1 MVWHSICKKAIWR
14 FTPNNS
20 YIRQH
25 TKYTLYIIYMATKF
39 SPDMSMILAFSKEE
53 ADRLCNNSVSPTHI
67 LLAMIRHKENSAV
80 KILERLQTN
89 LDELKRA
96 LEESTK
102 GNMTHIMQNL
112 NDIDFD
118 VNASRVIRLGVLEA
132 RLLKT
137 DTVDAIH
144 VLMAILKANDC
155 TAATIMGK
163 MGIFYE
169 TLSQYVH
176 TGRQKSATD
185 SDDHTPSEDD
195 NIPSPQHMK
204 VELVISD
211 NSELE
216 DNPTLRTEKKS
227 KSKTPLLD
235 NFGTDLTKAAQEKLL
250 DPVVG
255 REEEIERVA
264 QILCRRKKNNPI
276 LIGQP
281 GCGKSAIVEG
291 LAQRIVD
298 HKISRSLW
306 DKRIVMLD
314 MACVVA
320 GTKYR
325 GQFEERIR
333 SISTELKNNPDVII
347 FIDEIHTIVGAG
359 NAEGSMDAAN
369 ILKPALARGE
379 FQCIGATTT
388 DEFKKSIEKDGALE
402 RRFQQVQVQ
411 PSSPEETLQ
420 ILKNLRNRYEDFH
433 NVSYSDAALEACVK
447 LTDRFMNAR
456 CFPDKA
462 IDAMDEAGSRLHIQD
477 QPMPEIIT
485 SLEEQINDMQEKKMK
500 AAEMRNFELAVD
512 YKEQV
517 ARLQAELKEHKKQ
530 WEDNDH
536 RPRLEVN
543 ENIVADVVS
552 KMTGIPLQRVSQ
564 EENERLRMLKD
575 TLQKKVIGQDEAI
588 ATIARAI
595 QRSRIGLKD
604 PKKPIGT
611 FMFVGPTGVGK
622 TYLTKCLATE
632 MFGDADA
639 IIRLD
644 MSEYMEKHTVS
655 RMVGAPPGYVGYE
668 EGGQLT
674 ERVKRKPYSIVLLD
688 EIEKAHPDVFNI
700 LLQVMD
706 EGRLTD
712 GNGITID
719 FRNTIIIMTSNCGTR
734 QISEYGNGIGFHS
747 AEDIKH
753 NDATYNALVM
763 KALKKQFS
771 PEFLNRLDEIVYFNQ
786 LNENDL
792 QRIVD
797 IELAPLVS
805 RLHEMGHILN
815 VTVAARQLLAK
826 RGYDVKYGARP
837 LKRAIQNLLE
847 NPLCEILLQS
857 NIAANAHLTAD
868 IESSIDENESEGK
881 KKDDERLSI
890 TAN

>member
-1 MVWHSICKKAIWR
+1 
-14 FTPNNS
+14 
-20 YIRQH
+20 
-25 TKYTLYIIYMATKF
+25 MATKF
-39 SPDMSMILAFSKEE
+39 SPDMSMVLAFSKEE
-53 ADRLCNNSVSPTHI
+53 AERLNNGSVTPSHI
-67 LLAMIRHKENSAV
+67 LLAMLRHKENSAV
-80 KILERLQTN
+80 SVLQKLN
-89 LDELKRA
+89 IDLQVLKRR
-96 LEESTK
+96 LEESTQD
-102 GNMTHIMQNL
+102 NRLLIAPSI
-112 NDIDFD
+112 NDMDFD
-118 VNASRVIRLGVLEA
+118 LNASRVIRLGALEA
-132 RLLKT
+132 RLMHSESI
-137 DTVDAIH
+137 DTIH
-144 VLMAILKANDC
+144 LLLAILKANDC
-155 TAATIMGK
+155 QASNIMSEMNVTYASLAQIAHNNK
-163 MGIFYE
+163 E
-169 TLSQYVH
+169 
-176 TGRQKSATD
+176 QK
-185 SDDHTPSEDD
+185 
-195 NIPSPQHMK
+195 NR
-204 VELVISD
+204 
-211 NSELE
+211 E
-216 DNPTLRTEKKS
+216 DNENKNTDEEAVVEYVTPEEDSPAASSTPRNTS
-227 KSKTPLLD
+227 SDTQTPLLD
-235 NFGTDLTKAAQEKLL
+235 NFGTDLTKAAQENLL

-255 REEEIERVA
+255 RENEIERVA

-276 LIGQP
+276 LIGEP

-291 LAQRIVD
+291 LAQLIVK
-298 HKISRSLW
+298 HRISRSLW

-333 SISTELKNNPDVII
+333 SISNELKNNPNVIV

-388 DEFKKSIEKDGALE
+388 DEFKKTIEKDGALE
-402 RRFQQVQVQ
+402 RRFQKVQVN

-420 ILKNLRNRYEDFH
+420 ILKNLKGRYEDFH
-433 NVSYSDAALEACVK
+433 HVTYTEEALEACVK
-447 LTDRFMNAR
+447 LTGRFMNER

-477 QPMPEIIT
+477 RPLPEKIT
-485 SLEEQINDMQEKKMK
+485 SLEARIKELQAKKMQ
-500 AAEMRNFELAVD
+500 AAQNQNFELAAD
-512 YKEQV
+512 YRDEAKH
-517 ARLQAELKEHKKQ
+517 LQAELDEAQQK
-530 WEDNDH
+530 WERSDAN
-536 RPRLEVN
+536 PRLEVD
-543 ENIVADVVS
+543 ENIVAEVVS
-552 KMTGIPLQRVSQ
+552 KMTGIPVQRVGQ
-564 EENERLRMLKD
+564 EENERLRKLKEI
-575 TLQKKVIGQDEAI
+575 LQKKVIGQDDAV

-604 PKKPIGT
+604 PKRPIGT

-622 TYLTKCLATE
+622 TYLTKCLAEE

-674 ERVKRKPYSIVLLD
+674 ERVRRKPYSIVLLD

-712 GNGITID
+712 GNGNTID

-734 QISEYGNGIGFHS
+734 QINEFGKGIGFHS
-747 AEDIKH
+747 ASDNMQNEANYH
-753 NDATYNALVM
+753 SMVM
-763 KALKKQFS
+763 KALSKQFA
-771 PEFLNRLDEIVYFNQ
+771 PEFLNRLDEVVFFSQ
-786 LNENDL
+786 LNADAL

-805 RLHEMGHILN
+805 RVHDMGHILN
-815 VTVAARQLLAK
+815 VTLAARQLLAK

-837 LKRAIQNLLE
+837 LRRAIQNLLE
-847 NPLCEILLQS
+847 NPLCEILLQE
-857 NIAANAHLTAD
+857 NIASDAQLTAD
-868 IESSIDENESEGK
+868 IEKE
-881 KKDDERLSI
+881 KKDGQTGSKQEDTRLAI

>member
-1 MVWHSICKKAIWR
+1 
-14 FTPNNS
+14 
-20 YIRQH
+20 
-25 TKYTLYIIYMATKF
+25 MATKF
-39 SPDMSMILAFSKEE
+39 SPDMSMVLAFSKEE
-53 ADRLCNNSVSPTHI
+53 AERLNNGSVTPSHI
-67 LLAMIRHKENSAV
+67 LLAMLRHKENSAV
-80 KILERLQTN
+80 SVLQKLN
-89 LDELKRA
+89 IDLQVLKRR
-96 LEESTK
+96 LEESTQD
-102 GNMTHIMQNL
+102 NRLLIAPSI
-112 NDIDFD
+112 NDMDFD
-118 VNASRVIRLGVLEA
+118 LNASRVIRLGALEA
-132 RLLKT
+132 RLMHSESI
-137 DTVDAIH
+137 DTIH
-144 VLMAILKANDC
+144 LLLAILKANDC
-155 TAATIMGK
+155 QASNIMSE
-163 MGIFYE
+163 MNVTYASLAQIA
-169 TLSQYVH
+169 H
-176 TGRQKSATD
+176 TNKEQK
-185 SDDHTPSEDD
+185 
-195 NIPSPQHMK
+195 NR
-204 VELVISD
+204 
-211 NSELE
+211 E
-216 DNPTLRTEKKS
+216 DNENKNTDEEAVVEYVTPEEDSPAASSTPRNTS
-227 KSKTPLLD
+227 SDTQTPLLD
-235 NFGTDLTKAAQEKLL
+235 NFGTDLTKAAQENLL

-255 REEEIERVA
+255 RENEIERVA

-276 LIGQP
+276 LIGEP

-291 LAQRIVD
+291 LAQLIVK
-298 HKISRSLW
+298 HRISRSLW

-333 SISTELKNNPDVII
+333 SISNELKNNPNVIV

-388 DEFKKSIEKDGALE
+388 DEFKKTIEKDGALE
-402 RRFQQVQVQ
+402 RRFQKVQVN

-420 ILKNLRNRYEDFH
+420 ILKNLKGRYEDFH
-433 NVSYSDAALEACVK
+433 HVTYTEEALEACVK
-447 LTDRFMNAR
+447 LTGRFMNER

-477 QPMPEIIT
+477 RPLPEKIT
-485 SLEEQINDMQEKKMK
+485 SLEARIKELQAKKMQ
-500 AAEMRNFELAVD
+500 AAQNQNFELAAD
-512 YKEQV
+512 YRDEAKH
-517 ARLQAELKEHKKQ
+517 LQAELDEAQQK
-530 WEDNDH
+530 WEKSDAN
-536 RPRLEVN
+536 PRLEVD
-543 ENIVADVVS
+543 ENIVAEVVS
-552 KMTGIPLQRVSQ
+552 KMTGIPVQRVGQ
-564 EENERLRMLKD
+564 EENERLRKLKEIH
-575 TLQKKVIGQDEAI
+575 QKKVIGQDDAV

-604 PKKPIGT
+604 PKRPIGT

-622 TYLTKCLATE
+622 TYLTKCLAEE

-674 ERVKRKPYSIVLLD
+674 ERVRRKPYSIVLLD

-712 GNGITID
+712 GNGNTID

-734 QISEYGNGIGFHS
+734 QINEFGKGIGFHS
-747 AEDIKH
+747 AADNMQNEANYH
-753 NDATYNALVM
+753 SMVM
-763 KALKKQFS
+763 KALSKQFA
-771 PEFLNRLDEIVYFNQ
+771 PEFLNRLDEVVFFSQ
-786 LNENDL
+786 LNADAL

-805 RLHEMGHILN
+805 RVHDMGHILN
-815 VTVAARQLLAK
+815 VTLAARQFLAK

-837 LKRAIQNLLE
+837 LRRAIQNLLE
-847 NPLCEILLQS
+847 NPLCEILLQE
-857 NIAANAHLTAD
+857 NIASDAQLTAD
-868 IESSIDENESEGK
+868 IEEE
-881 KKDDERLSI
+881 KKDGQTGSKQEDTKLAI

>member
-1 MVWHSICKKAIWR
+1 
-14 FTPNNS
+14 
-20 YIRQH
+20 
-25 TKYTLYIIYMATKF
+25 MATKF
-39 SPDMSMILAFSKEE
+39 SPDMSMVLAFSKEE
-53 ADRLCNNSVSPTHI
+53 AERLNNGSVTPSHI
-67 LLAMIRHKENSAV
+67 LLAMLRHKENSAV
-80 KILERLQTN
+80 SVLQKLN
-89 LDELKRA
+89 IDLQVLKRR
-96 LEESTK
+96 LEESTQD
-102 GNMTHIMQNL
+102 NRLLIAPSI
-112 NDIDFD
+112 NDMDFD
-118 VNASRVIRLGVLEA
+118 LNASRVIRLGALEA
-132 RLLKT
+132 RLMHSESI
-137 DTVDAIH
+137 DTIH
-144 VLMAILKANDC
+144 LLLAILKANDC
-155 TAATIMGK
+155 QASNIMSEMNVTYASLAQIAHNDK
-163 MGIFYE
+163 E
-169 TLSQYVH
+169 
-176 TGRQKSATD
+176 QK
-185 SDDHTPSEDD
+185 
-195 NIPSPQHMK
+195 NR
-204 VELVISD
+204 
-211 NSELE
+211 E
-216 DNPTLRTEKKS
+216 DNENKNTDEEAVVEYVTPEEDSPAASSTPRNTS
-227 KSKTPLLD
+227 SDTQTPLLD
-235 NFGTDLTKAAQEKLL
+235 NFGTDLTKAAQENLL

-255 REEEIERVA
+255 RENEIERVA

-276 LIGQP
+276 LIGEP

-291 LAQRIVD
+291 LAQLIVK
-298 HKISRSLW
+298 HRISRSLW

-333 SISTELKNNPDVII
+333 SISNELKNNPNVIV

-388 DEFKKSIEKDGALE
+388 DEFKKTIEKDGALE
-402 RRFQQVQVQ
+402 RRFQKVQVN

-420 ILKNLRNRYEDFH
+420 ILKNLKGRYEDFH
-433 NVSYSDAALEACVK
+433 HVTYTEEALEACVK
-447 LTDRFMNAR
+447 LTGRFMNER

-477 QPMPEIIT
+477 RPLPEKIT
-485 SLEEQINDMQEKKMK
+485 SLEARIKELQAKKMQ
-500 AAEMRNFELAVD
+500 AAQNQNFELAAD
-512 YKEQV
+512 YRDEAKH
-517 ARLQAELKEHKKQ
+517 LQAELDEAQQK
-530 WEDNDH
+530 WEKSDAN
-536 RPRLEVN
+536 PRLEVD
-543 ENIVADVVS
+543 EDIVAEVVS
-552 KMTGIPLQRVSQ
+552 KMTGIPVQRVGQ
-564 EENERLRMLKD
+564 EENERLRKLKEI
-575 TLQKKVIGQDEAI
+575 LLKKVIGQDDAV

-604 PKKPIGT
+604 PKRPIGT

-622 TYLTKCLATE
+622 TYLTKCLAE
-632 MFGDADA
+632 ERFGDADA

-674 ERVKRKPYSIVLLD
+674 ERVRRKPYSIVLLD

-712 GNGITID
+712 GNGNTID

-734 QISEYGNGIGFHS
+734 QINEFGKGIGFHS
-747 AEDIKH
+747 ASDNMQNEANYH
-753 NDATYNALVM
+753 SMVM
-763 KALKKQFS
+763 KALSKQFA
-771 PEFLNRLDEIVYFNQ
+771 PEFLNRLDEVVFFSQ
-786 LNENDL
+786 LNADAL

-805 RLHEMGHILN
+805 RVHDMGHILN
-815 VTVAARQLLAK
+815 VTLAARQLLAK

-837 LKRAIQNLLE
+837 LRRAIQNLLE
-847 NPLCEILLQS
+847 NPLCEILLQE
-857 NIAANAHLTAD
+857 NIASDAQLTAD
-868 IESSIDENESEGK
+868 IEKE
-881 KKDDERLSI
+881 KKDGQTGSKQEDTRLAI

>member
-1 MVWHSICKKAIWR
+1 
-14 FTPNNS
+14 
-20 YIRQH
+20 
-25 TKYTLYIIYMATKF
+25 MATKF
-39 SPDMSMILAFSKEE
+39 SPDMSMVLAFSKEE
-53 ADRLCNNSVSPTHI
+53 AERLNNGSVTPSHI
-67 LLAMIRHKENSAV
+67 LLAMLRHKENSAV
-80 KILERLQTN
+80 SVLQKLN
-89 LDELKRA
+89 IDLQVLKRR
-96 LEESTK
+96 LEESTQD
-102 GNMTHIMQNL
+102 NRLLIAPSI
-112 NDIDFD
+112 NDMDFD
-118 VNASRVIRLGVLEA
+118 LNASRVIRLGALEA
-132 RLLKT
+132 RLMHSESI
-137 DTVDAIH
+137 DTIH
-144 VLMAILKANDC
+144 LLLAILKANDC
-155 TAATIMGK
+155 QASNIMSEMNVTYASLAQIAHNDK
-163 MGIFYE
+163 E
-169 TLSQYVH
+169 
-176 TGRQKSATD
+176 QK
-185 SDDHTPSEDD
+185 
-195 NIPSPQHMK
+195 NR
-204 VELVISD
+204 
-211 NSELE
+211 E
-216 DNPTLRTEKKS
+216 DNENKNTDEEAVVEYVTPEEDSPAASSTPRNTS
-227 KSKTPLLD
+227 SDTQTPLLD
-235 NFGTDLTKAAQEKLL
+235 NFGTDLTKAAQENLL

-255 REEEIERVA
+255 RENEIERVA

-276 LIGQP
+276 LIGEP

-291 LAQRIVD
+291 LAQLIVK
-298 HKISRSLW
+298 HRISRSLW

-333 SISTELKNNPDVII
+333 SISNELKNNPNVIV

-388 DEFKKSIEKDGALE
+388 DEFKKTIEKDGALE
-402 RRFQQVQVQ
+402 RRFQKVQVN

-420 ILKNLRNRYEDFH
+420 ILKNLKGRYEDFH
-433 NVSYSDAALEACVK
+433 HVTYTEEALEACVK
-447 LTDRFMNAR
+447 LTGRFMNER

-477 QPMPEIIT
+477 RPLPEKIT
-485 SLEEQINDMQEKKMK
+485 SLEARIKELQAKKMQ
-500 AAEMRNFELAVD
+500 AAQNQNFELAAD
-512 YKEQV
+512 YRDEAKH
-517 ARLQAELKEHKKQ
+517 LQAELDEAQQK
-530 WEDNDH
+530 WEKSDAN
-536 RPRLEVN
+536 PRLEVD
-543 ENIVADVVS
+543 ENIVAEVVS
-552 KMTGIPLQRVSQ
+552 KMTGIPVQRVGQ
-564 EENERLRMLKD
+564 EENERLRKLKEI
-575 TLQKKVIGQDEAI
+575 LQKKVIGQDDAV

-604 PKKPIGT
+604 PKRPIGT

-622 TYLTKCLATE
+622 TYLTKCLAEE

-674 ERVKRKPYSIVLLD
+674 ERVRRKPYSIVLLD

-712 GNGITID
+712 GNGNTID

-734 QISEYGNGIGFHS
+734 QINEFGKGIGFHS
-747 AEDIKH
+747 ASDNMQNEANYH
-753 NDATYNALVM
+753 SMVM
-763 KALKKQFS
+763 KALSKQFA
-771 PEFLNRLDEIVYFNQ
+771 PEFLNRLDEVVFFSQ
-786 LNENDL
+786 LNADAL

-805 RLHEMGHILN
+805 RVHDMGHILN
-815 VTVAARQLLAK
+815 VTLAARQLLAK

-837 LKRAIQNLLE
+837 LRRAIQNLLE
-847 NPLCEILLQS
+847 NPLCEILLQE
-857 NIAANAHLTAD
+857 NIASDAQLTAD
-868 IESSIDENESEGK
+868 IEEE
-881 KKDDERLSI
+881 KKDGQTGSKQEDTKLAI

>member
-1 MVWHSICKKAIWR
+1 
-14 FTPNNS
+14 
-20 YIRQH
+20 
-25 TKYTLYIIYMATKF
+25 MATKF
-39 SPDMSMILAFSKEE
+39 SPDMSMVLAFSKEE
-53 ADRLCNNSVSPTHI
+53 AERLNNGSVTPSHI
-67 LLAMIRHKENSAV
+67 LLAMLRHKENSAV
-80 KILERLQTN
+80 SVLQKLN
-89 LDELKRA
+89 IDLQVLKRR
-96 LEESTK
+96 LEESTQD
-102 GNMTHIMQNL
+102 NRLLIAPSI
-112 NDIDFD
+112 NDMDFD
-118 VNASRVIRLGVLEA
+118 LNASRVIRLGALEA
-132 RLLKT
+132 RLMHSESI
-137 DTVDAIH
+137 DTIH
-144 VLMAILKANDC
+144 LLLAILKANDC
-155 TAATIMGK
+155 QASNIMSE
-163 MGIFYE
+163 MNVTYASLAQIA
-169 TLSQYVH
+169 H
-176 TGRQKSATD
+176 TNKEQK
-185 SDDHTPSEDD
+185 
-195 NIPSPQHMK
+195 NR
-204 VELVISD
+204 
-211 NSELE
+211 E
-216 DNPTLRTEKKS
+216 DNENKNTDEEAVVEYVTPEEDSPAASSTPRNTS
-227 KSKTPLLD
+227 SDTQTPLLD
-235 NFGTDLTKAAQEKLL
+235 NFGTDLTKAAQENLL

-255 REEEIERVA
+255 RENEIERVA

-276 LIGQP
+276 LIGEP

-291 LAQRIVD
+291 LAQLIVK
-298 HKISRSLW
+298 HRISRSLW

-333 SISTELKNNPDVII
+333 SISNELKNNPNVIV

-388 DEFKKSIEKDGALE
+388 DEFKKTIEKDGALE
-402 RRFQQVQVQ
+402 RRFQKVQVN

-420 ILKNLRNRYEDFH
+420 ILKNLKGRYEDFH
-433 NVSYSDAALEACVK
+433 HVTYTEEALEACVK
-447 LTDRFMNAR
+447 LTGRFMNER

-477 QPMPEIIT
+477 RPLPEKIT
-485 SLEEQINDMQEKKMK
+485 SLEARIKELQAKKMQ
-500 AAEMRNFELAVD
+500 AAQNQNFELAAD
-512 YKEQV
+512 YRDEAKH
-517 ARLQAELKEHKKQ
+517 LQAELDEAQQK
-530 WEDNDH
+530 WEKSDAN
-536 RPRLEVN
+536 PRLEVD
-543 ENIVADVVS
+543 ENIVAEVVS
-552 KMTGIPLQRVSQ
+552 KMTGIPVQRVGQ
-564 EENERLRMLKD
+564 EENERLRKLKEI
-575 TLQKKVIGQDEAI
+575 LQKKVIGQDDAV

-604 PKKPIGT
+604 PKRPIGT

-622 TYLTKCLATE
+622 TYLTKCLAEE

-674 ERVKRKPYSIVLLD
+674 ERVRRKPYSIVLLD

-712 GNGITID
+712 GNGNTID

-734 QISEYGNGIGFHS
+734 QINEFGKGIGFHS
-747 AEDIKH
+747 AADNMQNEANYH
-753 NDATYNALVM
+753 SMVM
-763 KALKKQFS
+763 KALSKQFA
-771 PEFLNRLDEIVYFNQ
+771 PEFLNRLDEVVFFSQ
-786 LNENDL
+786 LNADAL

-805 RLHEMGHILN
+805 RVHDMGHILN
-815 VTVAARQLLAK
+815 VTLAARQLLAK

-837 LKRAIQNLLE
+837 LRRAIQNLLE
-847 NPLCEILLQS
+847 NPLCEILLQE
-857 NIAANAHLTAD
+857 NIASDAQLTAD
-868 IESSIDENESEGK
+868 IEEE
-881 KKDDERLSI
+881 KKDGQTGSKQEDTKLAI

>member
-1 MVWHSICKKAIWR
+1 
-14 FTPNNS
+14 
-20 YIRQH
+20 
-25 TKYTLYIIYMATKF
+25 MATKF
-39 SPDMSMILAFSKEE
+39 SPDMSMVLAFSKEE
-53 ADRLCNNSVSPTHI
+53 AERLNNGSVTPSHI
-67 LLAMIRHKENSAV
+67 LLAMLRHKENSAV
-80 KILERLQTN
+80 SVLQK
-89 LDELKRA
+89 LDIDLQVLKRR
-96 LEESTK
+96 LEESTQDSRLL
-102 GNMTHIMQNL
+102 IAPSI
-112 NDIDFD
+112 NDMDFD
-118 VNASRVIRLGVLEA
+118 LNASRVIRLGALEA
-132 RLLKT
+132 RLMHSESI
-137 DTVDAIH
+137 DTIH
-144 VLMAILKANDC
+144 LLLAILKANDC
-155 TAATIMGK
+155 QASNIMSEMNVTYASLAQIAHNNK
-163 MGIFYE
+163 E
-169 TLSQYVH
+169 
-176 TGRQKSATD
+176 QK
-185 SDDHTPSEDD
+185 
-195 NIPSPQHMK
+195 NR
-204 VELVISD
+204 
-211 NSELE
+211 E
-216 DNPTLRTEKKS
+216 DNENKNTDEEAVVEYVTPEEDSPAASSTPRNTS
-227 KSKTPLLD
+227 SDTQTPLLD
-235 NFGTDLTKAAQEKLL
+235 NFGTDLTKAAQENLL

-255 REEEIERVA
+255 RENEIERVA

-276 LIGQP
+276 LIGEP

-291 LAQRIVD
+291 LAQLIVK
-298 HKISRSLW
+298 HRISRSLW

-333 SISTELKNNPDVII
+333 SISNELKNNPNVIV

-388 DEFKKSIEKDGALE
+388 DEFKKTIEKDGALE
-402 RRFQQVQVQ
+402 RRFQKVQVN

-420 ILKNLRNRYEDFH
+420 ILKNLKGRYEDFH
-433 NVSYSDAALEACVK
+433 HVTYTEEALEACVK
-447 LTDRFMNAR
+447 LTGRFMNER

-477 QPMPEIIT
+477 RPLPEKIT
-485 SLEEQINDMQEKKMK
+485 SLEARIKELQAKKMQ
-500 AAEMRNFELAVD
+500 AAQNQNFELAAD
-512 YKEQV
+512 YRDEAKH
-517 ARLQAELKEHKKQ
+517 LQAELDEAQQK
-530 WEDNDH
+530 WEESDAN
-536 RPRLEVN
+536 PRLEVD
-543 ENIVADVVS
+543 ENIVAEVVS
-552 KMTGIPLQRVSQ
+552 KMTGIPVQRVGQ
-564 EENERLRMLKD
+564 EENERLRKLKEI
-575 TLQKKVIGQDEAI
+575 LQKKVIGQDDAV

-604 PKKPIGT
+604 PKRPIGT

-622 TYLTKCLATE
+622 TYLTKCLAEE

-674 ERVKRKPYSIVLLD
+674 ERVRRKPYSIVLLD

-712 GNGITID
+712 GNGNTID

-734 QISEYGNGIGFHS
+734 QINEFGKGIGFHS
-747 AEDIKH
+747 AADNMQNEANYH
-753 NDATYNALVM
+753 SMVM
-763 KALKKQFS
+763 KALSKQFA
-771 PEFLNRLDEIVYFNQ
+771 PEFLNRLDEVVFFSQ
-786 LNENDL
+786 LNADAL

-805 RLHEMGHILN
+805 RVHDMGHILN
-815 VTVAARQLLAK
+815 VTLAARQLLAK

-837 LKRAIQNLLE
+837 LRRAIQNLLE
-847 NPLCEILLQS
+847 NPLCEILLQE
-857 NIAANAHLTAD
+857 NIASDAQLTAD
-868 IESSIDENESEGK
+868 IEEE
-881 KKDDERLSI
+881 KKDGQTGSKQEDTKLAI

>member
-1 MVWHSICKKAIWR
+1 
-14 FTPNNS
+14 
-20 YIRQH
+20 
-25 TKYTLYIIYMATKF
+25 MATKF
-39 SPDMSMILAFSKEE
+39 SPDMSMVLAFSKEE
-53 ADRLCNNSVSPTHI
+53 AERLNNGSVTPSHI
-67 LLAMIRHKENSAV
+67 LLAMLRHKENSAV
-80 KILERLQTN
+80 SVLQKLN
-89 LDELKRA
+89 IDLQVLKRR
-96 LEESTK
+96 LEESTQDSRLL
-102 GNMTHIMQNL
+102 IAPSI
-112 NDIDFD
+112 NDMDFD
-118 VNASRVIRLGVLEA
+118 LNASRVIRLGALEA
-132 RLLKT
+132 RLMHSESI
-137 DTVDAIH
+137 DTIH
-144 VLMAILKANDC
+144 LLLAILKANDC
-155 TAATIMGK
+155 QASNIMSEMNVTYASLAQIAHNNK
-163 MGIFYE
+163 E
-169 TLSQYVH
+169 
-176 TGRQKSATD
+176 QK
-185 SDDHTPSEDD
+185 
-195 NIPSPQHMK
+195 NR
-204 VELVISD
+204 
-211 NSELE
+211 E
-216 DNPTLRTEKKS
+216 DNENKNTDEEAVVEYVTPEEDSPAASSTPRNTS
-227 KSKTPLLD
+227 SDTQTPLLD
-235 NFGTDLTKAAQEKLL
+235 NFGTDLTKAAQENLL

-255 REEEIERVA
+255 RENEIERVA

-276 LIGQP
+276 LIGEP

-291 LAQRIVD
+291 LAQLIVK
-298 HKISRSLW
+298 HRISRSLW

-333 SISTELKNNPDVII
+333 SISNELKNNPNVIV

-388 DEFKKSIEKDGALE
+388 DEFKKTIEKDGALE
-402 RRFQQVQVQ
+402 RRFQKVQVN

-420 ILKNLRNRYEDFH
+420 ILKNLKGRYEDFH
-433 NVSYSDAALEACVK
+433 HVTYTEEALEACVK
-447 LTDRFMNAR
+447 LTGRFMNER

-477 QPMPEIIT
+477 RPLPEKIT
-485 SLEEQINDMQEKKMK
+485 SLEARIKELQAKKMQ
-500 AAEMRNFELAVD
+500 AAQNQNFELAAD
-512 YKEQV
+512 YRDEAKH
-517 ARLQAELKEHKKQ
+517 LQAELDEAQQK
-530 WEDNDH
+530 WEKSDAN
-536 RPRLEVN
+536 PRLEVD
-543 ENIVADVVS
+543 ENIVAEVVS
-552 KMTGIPLQRVSQ
+552 KMTGIPVQRVGQ
-564 EENERLRMLKD
+564 EENERLRKLKEI
-575 TLQKKVIGQDEAI
+575 LQKKVIGQDDAV

-604 PKKPIGT
+604 PKRPIGT

-622 TYLTKCLATE
+622 TYLTKCLAEE

-674 ERVKRKPYSIVLLD
+674 ERVRRKPYSIVLLD

-712 GNGITID
+712 GNGNTID

-734 QISEYGNGIGFHS
+734 QINEFGKGIGFHS
-747 AEDIKH
+747 AADNMQNEANYH
-753 NDATYNALVM
+753 SMVM
-763 KALKKQFS
+763 KALSKQFA
-771 PEFLNRLDEIVYFNQ
+771 PEFLNRLDEVVFFSQ
-786 LNENDL
+786 LNADAL

-797 IELAPLVS
+797 IELAPLVN
-805 RLHEMGHILN
+805 RVHDMGHILN
-815 VTVAARQLLAK
+815 VTLAARQLLAK

-837 LKRAIQNLLE
+837 LRRAIQNLLE
-847 NPLCEILLQS
+847 NPLCEILLQE
-857 NIAANAHLTAD
+857 NIASDAQLTAD
-868 IESSIDENESEGK
+868 IEEE
-881 KKDDERLSI
+881 KKDGQTGSKQEDTKLAI

>member
-1 MVWHSICKKAIWR
+1 
-14 FTPNNS
+14 
-20 YIRQH
+20 
-25 TKYTLYIIYMATKF
+25 MATKF
-39 SPDMSMILAFSKEE
+39 SPDMSMVLAFSKEE
-53 ADRLCNNSVSPTHI
+53 AERLNNGSVTPSHI
-67 LLAMIRHKENSAV
+67 LLAMLRHKENSAV
-80 KILERLQTN
+80 SVLQKLN
-89 LDELKRA
+89 IDLQVLKRR
-96 LEESTK
+96 LEESTQD
-102 GNMTHIMQNL
+102 NRLLIAPSI
-112 NDIDFD
+112 NDMDFD
-118 VNASRVIRLGVLEA
+118 LNASRVIRLGALEA
-132 RLLKT
+132 RLMHSESI
-137 DTVDAIH
+137 DTIH
-144 VLMAILKANDC
+144 LLLAILKANDC
-155 TAATIMGK
+155 QASNIMSEMNVTYASLAQIAHNNK
-163 MGIFYE
+163 E
-169 TLSQYVH
+169 
-176 TGRQKSATD
+176 QK
-185 SDDHTPSEDD
+185 
-195 NIPSPQHMK
+195 NR
-204 VELVISD
+204 
-211 NSELE
+211 E
-216 DNPTLRTEKKS
+216 DNENKNTDEEAVVEYVTPEEDSPAASSTPRNTS
-227 KSKTPLLD
+227 SDTQTPLLD
-235 NFGTDLTKAAQEKLL
+235 NFGTDLTKAAQENLL

-255 REEEIERVA
+255 RENEIERVA

-276 LIGQP
+276 LIGEP

-291 LAQRIVD
+291 LAQLIVK
-298 HKISRSLW
+298 HRISRSLW

-333 SISTELKNNPDVII
+333 SISNELKNNPNVIV

-388 DEFKKSIEKDGALE
+388 DEFKKTIEKDGALE
-402 RRFQQVQVQ
+402 RRFQKVQVN

-420 ILKNLRNRYEDFH
+420 ILKNLKGRYEDFH
-433 NVSYSDAALEACVK
+433 HVTYTEEALEACVK
-447 LTDRFMNAR
+447 LTGRFMNER

-477 QPMPEIIT
+477 RPLPEKIT
-485 SLEEQINDMQEKKMK
+485 SLEARIKELQAKKMQ
-500 AAEMRNFELAVD
+500 AAQNQNFELAAD
-512 YKEQV
+512 YRDEAKH
-517 ARLQAELKEHKKQ
+517 LQAELDEAQQK
-530 WEDNDH
+530 WEKSDAN
-536 RPRLEVN
+536 PRLEVD
-543 ENIVADVVS
+543 ENIVAEVVS
-552 KMTGIPLQRVSQ
+552 KMTGIPVQRVGQ
-564 EENERLRMLKD
+564 EENERLRKLKEI
-575 TLQKKVIGQDEAI
+575 LLKKVIGQDDAV

-604 PKKPIGT
+604 PKRPIGT

-622 TYLTKCLATE
+622 TYLTKCLAEE

-674 ERVKRKPYSIVLLD
+674 ERVRRKPYSIVLLD

-712 GNGITID
+712 GNGNTID

-734 QISEYGNGIGFHS
+734 QINEFGKGIGFHS
-747 AEDIKH
+747 AADNMQNEANYH
-753 NDATYNALVM
+753 SMVM
-763 KALKKQFS
+763 KALSKQFA
-771 PEFLNRLDEIVYFNQ
+771 PEFLNRLDEVIFFSQ
-786 LNENDL
+786 LNADAL

-805 RLHEMGHILN
+805 RVHDMGHILN
-815 VTVAARQLLAK
+815 VTLAARQLLAK

-837 LKRAIQNLLE
+837 LRRAIQNLLE
-847 NPLCEILLQS
+847 NPLCEILLQE
-857 NIAANAHLTAD
+857 NIASDAQLTAD
-868 IESSIDENESEGK
+868 IEEE
-881 KKDDERLSI
+881 KKDGQTGSKQEDTKLAI

>member
-1 MVWHSICKKAIWR
+1 
-14 FTPNNS
+14 
-20 YIRQH
+20 
-25 TKYTLYIIYMATKF
+25 MATKF
-39 SPDMSMILAFSKEE
+39 SPDMSMVLAFSKEE
-53 ADRLCNNSVSPTHI
+53 AERLNNGSVTPSHI
-67 LLAMIRHKENSAV
+67 LLAMLRHKENSAV
-80 KILERLQTN
+80 SVLQKLN
-89 LDELKRA
+89 IDLQVLKRR
-96 LEESTK
+96 LEESTQD
-102 GNMTHIMQNL
+102 NRLLIAPSI
-112 NDIDFD
+112 NDMDFD
-118 VNASRVIRLGVLEA
+118 LNASRVIRLGALEA
-132 RLLKT
+132 RLMHSESI
-137 DTVDAIH
+137 DTIH
-144 VLMAILKANDC
+144 LLLAILKANDC
-155 TAATIMGK
+155 QASNIMSEMNVTYASLAQIAHNNK
-163 MGIFYE
+163 E
-169 TLSQYVH
+169 
-176 TGRQKSATD
+176 QK
-185 SDDHTPSEDD
+185 
-195 NIPSPQHMK
+195 NR
-204 VELVISD
+204 
-211 NSELE
+211 E
-216 DNPTLRTEKKS
+216 DNENKNTDEEAVVEYVTPEEDSPAASSTPRNTS
-227 KSKTPLLD
+227 SDTQTPLLD
-235 NFGTDLTKAAQEKLL
+235 NFGTDLTKAAQENLL

-255 REEEIERVA
+255 RENEIERVA

-276 LIGQP
+276 LIGEP

-291 LAQRIVD
+291 LAQLIVK
-298 HKISRSLW
+298 HRISRSLW

-333 SISTELKNNPDVII
+333 SISNELKNNPNVIV

-388 DEFKKSIEKDGALE
+388 DEFKKTIEKDGALE
-402 RRFQQVQVQ
+402 RRFQKVQVN

-420 ILKNLRNRYEDFH
+420 ILKNLKGRYEDFH
-433 NVSYSDAALEACVK
+433 HVTYTEEALQACVK
-447 LTDRFMNAR
+447 LTGRFMNER

-477 QPMPEIIT
+477 RPLPEKIT
-485 SLEEQINDMQEKKMK
+485 SLEARIKELQAKKMQ
-500 AAEMRNFELAVD
+500 AAQNQNFELAAD
-512 YKEQV
+512 YRDEAKH
-517 ARLQAELKEHKKQ
+517 LQAELDEAQQK
-530 WEDNDH
+530 WEKSDAN
-536 RPRLEVN
+536 PRLEVD
-543 ENIVADVVS
+543 ENIVAEVVS
-552 KMTGIPLQRVSQ
+552 KMTGIPVQRVGQ
-564 EENERLRMLKD
+564 EENERLRKLKEI
-575 TLQKKVIGQDEAI
+575 LQKKVIGQDDAV

-604 PKKPIGT
+604 PKRPIGT

-622 TYLTKCLATE
+622 TYLTKCLAEE

-674 ERVKRKPYSIVLLD
+674 ERVRRKPYSIVLLD

-712 GNGITID
+712 GNGNTID

-734 QISEYGNGIGFHS
+734 QINEFGKGIGFHS
-747 AEDIKH
+747 AADNMQNEANYH
-753 NDATYNALVM
+753 SMVM
-763 KALKKQFS
+763 KALSKQFA
-771 PEFLNRLDEIVYFNQ
+771 PEFLNRLDEVVFFSQ
-786 LNENDL
+786 LNADAL

-805 RLHEMGHILN
+805 RVHDMGHILN
-815 VTVAARQLLAK
+815 VTLAARQLLAK

-837 LKRAIQNLLE
+837 LRRAIQNLLE
-847 NPLCEILLQS
+847 NPLCEILLQE
-857 NIAANAHLTAD
+857 NIASDAQLTAD
-868 IESSIDENESEGK
+868 IEKE
-881 KKDDERLSI
+881 KKDGQTGSKQEDTKLAI

>member
-1 MVWHSICKKAIWR
+1 
-14 FTPNNS
+14 
-20 YIRQH
+20 
-25 TKYTLYIIYMATKF
+25 MATKF
-39 SPDMSMILAFSKEE
+39 SPDMSMVLAFSKEE
-53 ADRLCNNSVSPTHI
+53 AERLNNGSVTPSHI
-67 LLAMIRHKENSAV
+67 LLAMLRHKENSAV
-80 KILERLQTN
+80 SVLQKLN
-89 LDELKRA
+89 IDLQVLKRR
-96 LEESTK
+96 LEESTQD
-102 GNMTHIMQNL
+102 NRLLIAPSI
-112 NDIDFD
+112 NDMDFD
-118 VNASRVIRLGVLEA
+118 LNASRVIRLGALEA
-132 RLLKT
+132 RLMHSESI
-137 DTVDAIH
+137 DTIH
-144 VLMAILKANDC
+144 LLLAILKANDC
-155 TAATIMGK
+155 QASNIMSEMNVTYASLAQIAHNNK
-163 MGIFYE
+163 E
-169 TLSQYVH
+169 
-176 TGRQKSATD
+176 QK
-185 SDDHTPSEDD
+185 
-195 NIPSPQHMK
+195 NR
-204 VELVISD
+204 
-211 NSELE
+211 E
-216 DNPTLRTEKKS
+216 DNENKNTDEEAVVEYVTPEEDSPAASSTPRNTS
-227 KSKTPLLD
+227 SDTQTPLLD
-235 NFGTDLTKAAQEKLL
+235 NFGTDLTKAAQENLL

-255 REEEIERVA
+255 RENEIERVA

-276 LIGQP
+276 LIGEP

-291 LAQRIVD
+291 LAQLIV
-298 HKISRSLW
+298 KRRISRSLW

-333 SISTELKNNPDVII
+333 SISNELKNNPNVIV

-388 DEFKKSIEKDGALE
+388 DEFKKTIEKDGALE
-402 RRFQQVQVQ
+402 RRFQKVQVN

-420 ILKNLRNRYEDFH
+420 ILKNLKGRYEDFH
-433 NVSYSDAALEACVK
+433 HVTYTEEALEACVK
-447 LTDRFMNAR
+447 LTGRFMNER

-477 QPMPEIIT
+477 RPLPEKIT
-485 SLEEQINDMQEKKMK
+485 SLEARIKELQAKKMQ
-500 AAEMRNFELAVD
+500 AAQNQNFELAAD
-512 YKEQV
+512 YRDEAKH
-517 ARLQAELKEHKKQ
+517 LQAELDEAQQK
-530 WEDNDH
+530 WEKSDAN
-536 RPRLEVN
+536 PRLEVD
-543 ENIVADVVS
+543 EDIVAEVVS
-552 KMTGIPLQRVSQ
+552 KMTGIPVQRVGQ
-564 EENERLRMLKD
+564 EENERLRKLKEI
-575 TLQKKVIGQDEAI
+575 LLKKVIGQDDAV

-604 PKKPIGT
+604 PKRPIGT

-622 TYLTKCLATE
+622 TYLTKCLAEE

-674 ERVKRKPYSIVLLD
+674 ERVRRKPYSIVLLD

-712 GNGITID
+712 GNGNTID

-734 QISEYGNGIGFHS
+734 QINEFGKGIGFHS
-747 AEDIKH
+747 ASDNMQNEANYH
-753 NDATYNALVM
+753 SMVM
-763 KALKKQFS
+763 KALSKQFA
-771 PEFLNRLDEIVYFNQ
+771 PEFLNRLDEVVFFSQ
-786 LNENDL
+786 LNADAL

-805 RLHEMGHILN
+805 RVHDMGHILN
-815 VTVAARQLLAK
+815 VTLAARQLLAK

-837 LKRAIQNLLE
+837 LRRAIQNLLE
-847 NPLCEILLQS
+847 NPLCEILLQE
-857 NIAANAHLTAD
+857 NIASDAQLTAD
-868 IESSIDENESEGK
+868 IEKE
-881 KKDDERLSI
+881 KKDGQTGSKQEDTRLAI

>member
-1 MVWHSICKKAIWR
+1 
-14 FTPNNS
+14 
-20 YIRQH
+20 
-25 TKYTLYIIYMATKF
+25 MATKF
-39 SPDMSMILAFSKEE
+39 SPDMSMVLAFSKEE
-53 ADRLCNNSVSPTHI
+53 AERLNNGSVTPSHI
-67 LLAMIRHKENSAV
+67 LLAMLRHKENSAV
-80 KILERLQTN
+80 SVLQKLN
-89 LDELKRA
+89 IDLQVLKRR
-96 LEESTK
+96 LEESTQD
-102 GNMTHIMQNL
+102 NRLLIAPSI
-112 NDIDFD
+112 NDMDFD
-118 VNASRVIRLGVLEA
+118 LNASRVIRLGALEA
-132 RLLKT
+132 RLMHSESI
-137 DTVDAIH
+137 DTIH
-144 VLMAILKANDC
+144 LLLAILKANDC
-155 TAATIMGK
+155 QASNIMSEMNVTYASLAQIAHNDK
-163 MGIFYE
+163 E
-169 TLSQYVH
+169 
-176 TGRQKSATD
+176 QK
-185 SDDHTPSEDD
+185 
-195 NIPSPQHMK
+195 NR
-204 VELVISD
+204 
-211 NSELE
+211 E
-216 DNPTLRTEKKS
+216 DNENKNTDEEAVVEYVTPEEDSPAASSTPRNTS
-227 KSKTPLLD
+227 SDTQTPLLD
-235 NFGTDLTKAAQEKLL
+235 NFGTDLTKAAQENLL

-255 REEEIERVA
+255 RENEIERVA

-276 LIGQP
+276 LIGEP

-291 LAQRIVD
+291 LAQLIVK
-298 HKISRSLW
+298 HRISRSLW

-333 SISTELKNNPDVII
+333 SISNELKNNPNVIV

-388 DEFKKSIEKDGALE
+388 DEFKKTIEKDGALE
-402 RRFQQVQVQ
+402 RRFQKVQVN

-420 ILKNLRNRYEDFH
+420 ILKNLKGRYEDFH
-433 NVSYSDAALEACVK
+433 HVTYTEEALEACVK
-447 LTDRFMNAR
+447 LTGRFMNER

-477 QPMPEIIT
+477 RPLPEKIT
-485 SLEEQINDMQEKKMK
+485 SLEARIKELQAKKMQ
-500 AAEMRNFELAVD
+500 AAQNQNFELAAD
-512 YKEQV
+512 YRDEAKH
-517 ARLQAELKEHKKQ
+517 LQAELDEAQQK
-530 WEDNDH
+530 WERSDAN
-536 RPRLEVN
+536 PRLEVD
-543 ENIVADVVS
+543 ENIVAEVVS
-552 KMTGIPLQRVSQ
+552 KMTGIPVQRVGQ
-564 EENERLRMLKD
+564 EENERLRKLKEI
-575 TLQKKVIGQDEAI
+575 LLKKVIGQDDAV

-604 PKKPIGT
+604 PKRPIGT

-622 TYLTKCLATE
+622 TYLTKCLAEE

-674 ERVKRKPYSIVLLD
+674 ERVRRKPYSIVLLD

-712 GNGITID
+712 GNGNTID

-734 QISEYGNGIGFHS
+734 QINEFGKGIGFHS
-747 AEDIKH
+747 ASDNMQNEANYH
-753 NDATYNALVM
+753 SMVM
-763 KALKKQFS
+763 KALSKQFA
-771 PEFLNRLDEIVYFNQ
+771 PEFLNRLDEVVFFSQ
-786 LNENDL
+786 LNADAL

-805 RLHEMGHILN
+805 RVHDMGHILN
-815 VTVAARQLLAK
+815 VTLAARQLLAK

-837 LKRAIQNLLE
+837 LRRAIQNLLE
-847 NPLCEILLQS
+847 NPLCEILLQE
-857 NIAANAHLTAD
+857 NIASDAQLTAD
-868 IESSIDENESEGK
+868 IEEE
-881 KKDDERLSI
+881 KKDGQTGSKQEDTKLAI

>member
-1 MVWHSICKKAIWR
+1 
-14 FTPNNS
+14 
-20 YIRQH
+20 
-25 TKYTLYIIYMATKF
+25 MATKF
-39 SPDMSMILAFSKEE
+39 SPDMSMVLAFSKEE
-53 ADRLCNNSVSPTHI
+53 AERLNNGSVTPSHI
-67 LLAMIRHKENSAV
+67 LLAMLRHKENSAV
-80 KILERLQTN
+80 SVLQKLN
-89 LDELKRA
+89 IDLQVLKRR
-96 LEESTK
+96 LEESTQD
-102 GNMTHIMQNL
+102 NRLLIAPSI
-112 NDIDFD
+112 NDMDFD
-118 VNASRVIRLGVLEA
+118 LNASRVIRLGALEA
-132 RLLKT
+132 RLMHSESI
-137 DTVDAIH
+137 DTIH
-144 VLMAILKANDC
+144 LLLAILKANDC
-155 TAATIMGK
+155 QASNIMSEMNVTYASLAQIAHNNK
-163 MGIFYE
+163 E
-169 TLSQYVH
+169 
-176 TGRQKSATD
+176 QK
-185 SDDHTPSEDD
+185 
-195 NIPSPQHMK
+195 NR
-204 VELVISD
+204 
-211 NSELE
+211 E
-216 DNPTLRTEKKS
+216 DNENKNTDEEAVVEYVTPEEDTPAASSTPRNTS
-227 KSKTPLLD
+227 SDTQTPLLD
-235 NFGTDLTKAAQEKLL
+235 NFGTDLTKAAQENLL

-255 REEEIERVA
+255 RENEIERVA

-276 LIGQP
+276 LIGEP

-291 LAQRIVD
+291 LAQLIVK
-298 HKISRSLW
+298 HRISRSLW

-333 SISTELKNNPDVII
+333 SISNELKNNPNVIV

-388 DEFKKSIEKDGALE
+388 DEFKKTIEKDGALE
-402 RRFQQVQVQ
+402 RRFQKVQVN

-420 ILKNLRNRYEDFH
+420 ILKNLKGRYEDFH
-433 NVSYSDAALEACVK
+433 HVTYTEEALEACVK
-447 LTDRFMNAR
+447 LTGRFMNER

-477 QPMPEIIT
+477 RPLPEKIT
-485 SLEEQINDMQEKKMK
+485 SLEARIKELQAKKMQ
-500 AAEMRNFELAVD
+500 AAQNQNFELAAD
-512 YKEQV
+512 YRDEAKH
-517 ARLQAELKEHKKQ
+517 LQAELDEAQQK
-530 WEDNDH
+530 WEESDAN
-536 RPRLEVN
+536 PRLEVD
-543 ENIVADVVS
+543 ENIVAEVVS
-552 KMTGIPLQRVSQ
+552 KMTGIPVQRVGQ
-564 EENERLRMLKD
+564 EENERLRKLKEI
-575 TLQKKVIGQDEAI
+575 LQKKVIGQDDAV

-604 PKKPIGT
+604 PKRPIGT

-622 TYLTKCLATE
+622 TYLTKCLAEE

-674 ERVKRKPYSIVLLD
+674 ERVRRKPYSIVLLD

-712 GNGITID
+712 GNGNTID

-734 QISEYGNGIGFHS
+734 QINEFGKGIGFHS
-747 AEDIKH
+747 ASDNMQNEANYH
-753 NDATYNALVM
+753 SMVM
-763 KALKKQFS
+763 KALSKQFA
-771 PEFLNRLDEIVYFNQ
+771 PEFLNRLDEVVFFSQ
-786 LNENDL
+786 LNADAL

-805 RLHEMGHILN
+805 RVHDMGHILN
-815 VTVAARQLLAK
+815 VTLAARQLLAK

-837 LKRAIQNLLE
+837 LRRAIQNLLE
-847 NPLCEILLQS
+847 NPLCEILLQE
-857 NIAANAHLTAD
+857 NIASDAQLTAD
-868 IESSIDENESEGK
+868 IEEK
-881 KKDDERLSI
+881 KKDGQTGSKQEDTKLAI

>member
-1 MVWHSICKKAIWR
+1 
-14 FTPNNS
+14 
-20 YIRQH
+20 
-25 TKYTLYIIYMATKF
+25 MATKF
-39 SPDMSMILAFSKEE
+39 SPDMSMVLAFSKEE
-53 ADRLCNNSVSPTHI
+53 AERLNNGSVTPSHI
-67 LLAMIRHKENSAV
+67 LLAMLRHKENSAV
-80 KILERLQTN
+80 SVLQKLN
-89 LDELKRA
+89 IDLQVLKRR
-96 LEESTK
+96 LEESTQD
-102 GNMTHIMQNL
+102 NRLLIAPSI
-112 NDIDFD
+112 NDMDFD
-118 VNASRVIRLGVLEA
+118 LNASRVIRLGALEA
-132 RLLKT
+132 RLMHSESI
-137 DTVDAIH
+137 DTIH
-144 VLMAILKANDC
+144 LLLAILKANDC
-155 TAATIMGK
+155 QASNIMSEMNVTYASLAQIAHNNK
-163 MGIFYE
+163 E
-169 TLSQYVH
+169 
-176 TGRQKSATD
+176 QK
-185 SDDHTPSEDD
+185 
-195 NIPSPQHMK
+195 NR
-204 VELVISD
+204 
-211 NSELE
+211 E
-216 DNPTLRTEKKS
+216 DNENKNTDEEAVVEYVTPEEDSPAASSTPRNTS
-227 KSKTPLLD
+227 SDTQTPLLD
-235 NFGTDLTKAAQEKLL
+235 NFGTDLTKAAQENLL

-255 REEEIERVA
+255 RENEIERVA

-276 LIGQP
+276 LIGEP

-291 LAQRIVD
+291 LAQLIVK
-298 HKISRSLW
+298 HRISRSLW

-333 SISTELKNNPDVII
+333 SISNELKNNPNVIV

-388 DEFKKSIEKDGALE
+388 DEFKKTIEKDGALE
-402 RRFQQVQVQ
+402 RRFQKVQVN

-420 ILKNLRNRYEDFH
+420 ILKNLKGRYEDFH
-433 NVSYSDAALEACVK
+433 HVTYTEEALEACVK
-447 LTDRFMNAR
+447 LTGRFMNER

-477 QPMPEIIT
+477 RPLPEKIT
-485 SLEEQINDMQEKKMK
+485 SLEARIKELQAKKMQ
-500 AAEMRNFELAVD
+500 AAQNQNFELAAD
-512 YKEQV
+512 YRDEAKH
-517 ARLQAELKEHKKQ
+517 LQAELDEAHQK
-530 WEDNDH
+530 WEKSDAN
-536 RPRLEVN
+536 PRLEVD
-543 ENIVADVVS
+543 ENIVAEVVS
-552 KMTGIPLQRVSQ
+552 KMTGIPVQRVGQ
-564 EENERLRMLKD
+564 EENERLRKLKEI
-575 TLQKKVIGQDEAI
+575 LLKKVIGQDDAV

-604 PKKPIGT
+604 PKRPIGT

-622 TYLTKCLATE
+622 TYLTKCLAEE

-674 ERVKRKPYSIVLLD
+674 ERVRRKPYSIVLLD

-712 GNGITID
+712 GNGNTID

-734 QISEYGNGIGFHS
+734 QINEFGKGIGFHS
-747 AEDIKH
+747 AADNMQNEANYH
-753 NDATYNALVM
+753 SMVM
-763 KALKKQFS
+763 KALSKQFA
-771 PEFLNRLDEIVYFNQ
+771 PEFLNRLDEVVFFSQ
-786 LNENDL
+786 LNADAL

-805 RLHEMGHILN
+805 RVHDMGHILN
-815 VTVAARQLLAK
+815 VTLAARQLLAK

-837 LKRAIQNLLE
+837 LRRAIQNLLE
-847 NPLCEILLQS
+847 NPLCEILLQE
-857 NIAANAHLTAD
+857 NIASDAQLTAD
-868 IESSIDENESEGK
+868 IEEE
-881 KKDDERLSI
+881 KKDGQTGSKQEDTKLAI

>member
-1 MVWHSICKKAIWR
+1 
-14 FTPNNS
+14 
-20 YIRQH
+20 
-25 TKYTLYIIYMATKF
+25 
-39 SPDMSMILAFSKEE
+39 MSMVLAFSKEE
-53 ADRLCNNSVSPTHI
+53 AERLNNGSVTPSHI
-67 LLAMIRHKENSAV
+67 LLAMLRHKENSAV
-80 KILERLQTN
+80 SVLQKLN
-89 LDELKRA
+89 IDLQVLKRR
-96 LEESTK
+96 LEESTQD
-102 GNMTHIMQNL
+102 NRLLIAPSI
-112 NDIDFD
+112 NDMDFD
-118 VNASRVIRLGVLEA
+118 LNASRVIRLGALEA
-132 RLLKT
+132 RLMHSESI
-137 DTVDAIH
+137 DTIH
-144 VLMAILKANDC
+144 LLLAILKANDC
-155 TAATIMGK
+155 QASNIMSEMNVTYASLAQIAHNNK
-163 MGIFYE
+163 E
-169 TLSQYVH
+169 
-176 TGRQKSATD
+176 QK
-185 SDDHTPSEDD
+185 
-195 NIPSPQHMK
+195 NR
-204 VELVISD
+204 
-211 NSELE
+211 E
-216 DNPTLRTEKKS
+216 DNENKNTDEEAVVEYVTPEEDSPAASSTPRNTS
-227 KSKTPLLD
+227 SDTQTPLLD
-235 NFGTDLTKAAQEKLL
+235 NFGTDLTKAAQENLL

-255 REEEIERVA
+255 RENEIERVA

-276 LIGQP
+276 LIGEP

-291 LAQRIVD
+291 LAQLIVK
-298 HKISRSLW
+298 HRISRSLW

-333 SISTELKNNPDVII
+333 SISNELKNNPNVIV

-388 DEFKKSIEKDGALE
+388 DEFKKTIEKDGALE
-402 RRFQQVQVQ
+402 RRFQKVQVN

-420 ILKNLRNRYEDFH
+420 ILKNLKGRYEDFH
-433 NVSYSDAALEACVK
+433 HVTYTEEALEACVK
-447 LTDRFMNAR
+447 LTGRFMNER

-477 QPMPEIIT
+477 RPLPEKIT
-485 SLEEQINDMQEKKMK
+485 SLEARIKELQAKKMQ
-500 AAEMRNFELAVD
+500 AAQNQNFELAAD
-512 YKEQV
+512 YRDEAKH
-517 ARLQAELKEHKKQ
+517 LQAELDEAQQK
-530 WEDNDH
+530 WEKSDAN
-536 RPRLEVN
+536 PRLEVD
-543 ENIVADVVS
+543 ENIVAEVVS
-552 KMTGIPLQRVSQ
+552 KMTGIPVQRVGQ
-564 EENERLRMLKD
+564 EENERLRKLKEI
-575 TLQKKVIGQDEAI
+575 LQKKVIGQDDAV

-604 PKKPIGT
+604 PKRPIGT

-622 TYLTKCLATE
+622 TYLTKCLAEE

-674 ERVKRKPYSIVLLD
+674 ERVRRKPYSIVLLD

-712 GNGITID
+712 GNGNTID

-734 QISEYGNGIGFHS
+734 QINEFGKGIGFHS
-747 AEDIKH
+747 AADNMQNEANYH
-753 NDATYNALVM
+753 SMVM
-763 KALKKQFS
+763 KALSKQFA
-771 PEFLNRLDEIVYFNQ
+771 PEFLNRLDEVVFFSQ
-786 LNENDL
+786 LNADAL

-805 RLHEMGHILN
+805 RVHDMGHILN
-815 VTVAARQLLAK
+815 VTLAARQLLAK

-837 LKRAIQNLLE
+837 LRRAIQNLLE
-847 NPLCEILLQS
+847 NPLCEILLQE
-857 NIAANAHLTAD
+857 NIASDAQLTAD
-868 IESSIDENESEGK
+868 IEKE
-881 KKDDERLSI
+881 KKDGQTGSKQEDTRLAI

>member
-1 MVWHSICKKAIWR
+1 
-14 FTPNNS
+14 
-20 YIRQH
+20 
-25 TKYTLYIIYMATKF
+25 MATKF
-39 SPDMSMILAFSKEE
+39 SPDMSMVLAFSKEE
-53 ADRLCNNSVSPTHI
+53 AERLNNGSVTPSHI
-67 LLAMIRHKENSAV
+67 LLAMLRHKENSAV
-80 KILERLQTN
+80 SVLQKLN
-89 LDELKRA
+89 IDLQVLKRR
-96 LEESTK
+96 LEESTQD
-102 GNMTHIMQNL
+102 NRLLIAPSI
-112 NDIDFD
+112 NDMDFD
-118 VNASRVIRLGVLEA
+118 LNASRVIRLGALEA
-132 RLLKT
+132 RLMHSESI
-137 DTVDAIH
+137 DTIH
-144 VLMAILKANDC
+144 LLLAILKANDC
-155 TAATIMGK
+155 QASNIMSEMNVTYASLAQIAHNNK
-163 MGIFYE
+163 E
-169 TLSQYVH
+169 
-176 TGRQKSATD
+176 QK
-185 SDDHTPSEDD
+185 
-195 NIPSPQHMK
+195 NR
-204 VELVISD
+204 
-211 NSELE
+211 E
-216 DNPTLRTEKKS
+216 DNENKNTDEEAVVEYVTPEEDSPAASSTPRNTS
-227 KSKTPLLD
+227 SDTQTPLLD
-235 NFGTDLTKAAQEKLL
+235 NFGTDLTKAAQENLL

-255 REEEIERVA
+255 RENEIERVA

-276 LIGQP
+276 LIGEP

-291 LAQRIVD
+291 LAQLIVK
-298 HKISRSLW
+298 HRISRSLW

-333 SISTELKNNPDVII
+333 SISNELKNNPNVIV

-388 DEFKKSIEKDGALE
+388 DEFKKTIEKDGALE
-402 RRFQQVQVQ
+402 RRFQKVQVN

-420 ILKNLRNRYEDFH
+420 ILKNLKGRYEDFH
-433 NVSYSDAALEACVK
+433 HVTYTEEALEACVK
-447 LTDRFMNAR
+447 LTGRFMNER

-477 QPMPEIIT
+477 RPLPEKIT
-485 SLEEQINDMQEKKMK
+485 SLEARIKELQAKKMQ
-500 AAEMRNFELAVD
+500 AAQNQNFELAAD
-512 YKEQV
+512 YRDEAKH
-517 ARLQAELKEHKKQ
+517 LQAELDEAQQK
-530 WEDNDH
+530 WEKSDAN
-536 RPRLEVN
+536 PRLEVD
-543 ENIVADVVS
+543 ENIVAEVVS
-552 KMTGIPLQRVSQ
+552 KMTGIPVQRVGQ
-564 EENERLRMLKD
+564 EENERLRKLKEI
-575 TLQKKVIGQDEAI
+575 LLKKVIGQDDAV

-604 PKKPIGT
+604 PKRPIGT

-622 TYLTKCLATE
+622 TYLTKCLAEE

-674 ERVKRKPYSIVLLD
+674 ESVRRKPYSIVLLD

-712 GNGITID
+712 GNGNTID

-734 QISEYGNGIGFHS
+734 QINEFGKGIGFHS
-747 AEDIKH
+747 ASDNMQNEANYH
-753 NDATYNALVM
+753 SMVM
-763 KALKKQFS
+763 KALSKQFA
-771 PEFLNRLDEIVYFNQ
+771 PEFLNRLDEVVFFSL
-786 LNENDL
+786 LNADAL

-805 RLHEMGHILN
+805 RVHDMGHILN
-815 VTVAARQLLAK
+815 VTLAARQLLAK

-837 LKRAIQNLLE
+837 LRRAIQNLLE
-847 NPLCEILLQS
+847 NPLCEILLQE
-857 NIAANAHLTAD
+857 NIASDAQLTAD
-868 IESSIDENESEGK
+868 IEEE
-881 KKDDERLSI
+881 KKDGQTGSKQEDTRLAI

>member
-1 MVWHSICKKAIWR
+1 
-14 FTPNNS
+14 
-20 YIRQH
+20 
-25 TKYTLYIIYMATKF
+25 MATKF
-39 SPDMSMILAFSKEE
+39 SPDMSMVLAFSKEE
-53 ADRLCNNSVSPTHI
+53 AERLNNGSVTPSHI
-67 LLAMIRHKENSAV
+67 LLAMLRHKENSAV
-80 KILERLQTN
+80 SVLQKLN
-89 LDELKRA
+89 IDLQVLKRR
-96 LEESTK
+96 LEESTQD
-102 GNMTHIMQNL
+102 NRLLIAPSI
-112 NDIDFD
+112 NDMDFD
-118 VNASRVIRLGVLEA
+118 LNASRVIRLGALEA
-132 RLLKT
+132 RLMHSESI
-137 DTVDAIH
+137 DTIH
-144 VLMAILKANDC
+144 LLLAILKANDC
-155 TAATIMGK
+155 QASNIMSEMNVTYASLAQIAHNNK
-163 MGIFYE
+163 E
-169 TLSQYVH
+169 
-176 TGRQKSATD
+176 QK
-185 SDDHTPSEDD
+185 
-195 NIPSPQHMK
+195 NR
-204 VELVISD
+204 
-211 NSELE
+211 E
-216 DNPTLRTEKKS
+216 DNENKNTDEEAVVEYVTPEEDSPAASSTPRNTS
-227 KSKTPLLD
+227 SDTQTPLLD
-235 NFGTDLTKAAQEKLL
+235 NFGTDLTKAAQENLL

-255 REEEIERVA
+255 RENEIERVA

-276 LIGQP
+276 LIGEP

-291 LAQRIVD
+291 LAQLIVK
-298 HKISRSLW
+298 HRISRSLW

-333 SISTELKNNPDVII
+333 SISNELKNNPNVIV

-388 DEFKKSIEKDGALE
+388 DEFKKTIEKDGALE
-402 RRFQQVQVQ
+402 RRFQKVQVN

-420 ILKNLRNRYEDFH
+420 ILKNLKGRYEDFH
-433 NVSYSDAALEACVK
+433 HVTYTEEALEACVK
-447 LTDRFMNAR
+447 LTGRFMNER

-477 QPMPEIIT
+477 RPLPEKIT
-485 SLEEQINDMQEKKMK
+485 SLEARIKELQAKKMQ
-500 AAEMRNFELAVD
+500 AAQNQNFELATD
-512 YKEQV
+512 YRDEAKH
-517 ARLQAELKEHKKQ
+517 LQAELDEAQQK
-530 WEDNDH
+530 WEKSDAN
-536 RPRLEVN
+536 PRLEVD
-543 ENIVADVVS
+543 ENIVAEVVS
-552 KMTGIPLQRVSQ
+552 KMTGIPVQRVGQ
-564 EENERLRMLKD
+564 EENERLRKLKEI
-575 TLQKKVIGQDEAI
+575 LQKKVIGQDDAV

-604 PKKPIGT
+604 PKRPIGT

-622 TYLTKCLATE
+622 TYLTKCLAEE

-674 ERVKRKPYSIVLLD
+674 ERVRRKPYSIVLLD

-712 GNGITID
+712 GNGNTID

-734 QISEYGNGIGFHS
+734 QINEFGKGIGFHS
-747 AEDIKH
+747 AADNMQNEANYH
-753 NDATYNALVM
+753 SMVM
-763 KALKKQFS
+763 KALSKQFA
-771 PEFLNRLDEIVYFNQ
+771 PEFLNRLDEVVFFSQ
-786 LNENDL
+786 LNADAL

-805 RLHEMGHILN
+805 RVHDMGHILN
-815 VTVAARQLLAK
+815 VTLAARQLLAK

-837 LKRAIQNLLE
+837 LRRAIQNLLE
-847 NPLCEILLQS
+847 NPLCEILLQE
-857 NIAANAHLTAD
+857 NIASDAQLTAD
-868 IESSIDENESEGK
+868 IEEE
-881 KKDDERLSI
+881 KKDGQTGSKQEDTRLAI

>member
-1 MVWHSICKKAIWR
+1 
-14 FTPNNS
+14 
-20 YIRQH
+20 
-25 TKYTLYIIYMATKF
+25 MATKF
-39 SPDMSMILAFSKEE
+39 SPDMSMVLAFSKEE
-53 ADRLCNNSVSPTHI
+53 AERLNNGSVTPSHI
-67 LLAMIRHKENSAV
+67 LLAMLRHKENSAV
-80 KILERLQTN
+80 SVLQKLN
-89 LDELKRA
+89 IDLHVLKRR
-96 LEESTK
+96 LEESTQDSRLLIAP
-102 GNMTHIMQNL
+102 NI
-112 NDIDFD
+112 NDMDFD
-118 VNASRVIRLGVLEA
+118 LNASRVIRLGALEA
-132 RLLKT
+132 RLMHSESI
-137 DTVDAIH
+137 DTIH
-144 VLMAILKANDC
+144 LLLAILKANDC
-155 TAATIMGK
+155 QASNIMSEMNVTYASLAQIAHNNK
-163 MGIFYE
+163 E
-169 TLSQYVH
+169 
-176 TGRQKSATD
+176 QK
-185 SDDHTPSEDD
+185 
-195 NIPSPQHMK
+195 NR
-204 VELVISD
+204 
-211 NSELE
+211 E
-216 DNPTLRTEKKS
+216 DNENKNTDEEAVVEYVTPEEDSPAASSTPRNTS
-227 KSKTPLLD
+227 SDTQTPLLD
-235 NFGTDLTKAAQEKLL
+235 NFGTDLTKAAQENLL

-255 REEEIERVA
+255 RENEIERVA

-276 LIGQP
+276 LIGEP

-291 LAQRIVD
+291 LAQLIVK
-298 HKISRSLW
+298 HRISRSLW

-333 SISTELKNNPDVII
+333 SISNELKNNPNVIV

-388 DEFKKSIEKDGALE
+388 DEFKKTIEKDGALE
-402 RRFQQVQVQ
+402 RRFQKVQVN

-420 ILKNLRNRYEDFH
+420 ILKNLKGRYEDFH
-433 NVSYSDAALEACVK
+433 HVTYTEEALEACVK
-447 LTDRFMNAR
+447 LTGRFMNER

-477 QPMPEIIT
+477 RPLPEKIT
-485 SLEEQINDMQEKKMK
+485 SLEARIKELQAKKMQ
-500 AAEMRNFELAVD
+500 AAQNQNFELAAD
-512 YKEQV
+512 YRDEAKH
-517 ARLQAELKEHKKQ
+517 LQAELDEAQQK
-530 WEDNDH
+530 WEKSDAN
-536 RPRLEVN
+536 PRLEVD
-543 ENIVADVVS
+543 ENIVAEVVS
-552 KMTGIPLQRVSQ
+552 KMTGIPVQRVGQ
-564 EENERLRMLKD
+564 EENERLRKLKEI
-575 TLQKKVIGQDEAI
+575 LQKKVIGQDDAV

-604 PKKPIGT
+604 PKRPIGT

-622 TYLTKCLATE
+622 TYLTKCLAEE

-674 ERVKRKPYSIVLLD
+674 ERVRRKPYSIVLLD

-712 GNGITID
+712 GNGNTID

-734 QISEYGNGIGFHS
+734 QINEFGKGIGFHS
-747 AEDIKH
+747 TADNMQNEANYH
-753 NDATYNALVM
+753 SMVM
-763 KALKKQFS
+763 KALSKQFA
-771 PEFLNRLDEIVYFNQ
+771 PEFLNRLDEVVFFSQ
-786 LNENDL
+786 LNADAL

-805 RLHEMGHILN
+805 RVHDMGHILN
-815 VTVAARQLLAK
+815 VTLAARQLLAK

-837 LKRAIQNLLE
+837 LRRAIQNLLE
-847 NPLCEILLQS
+847 NPLCEILLQE
-857 NIAANAHLTAD
+857 NIASDAQLTAD
-868 IESSIDENESEGK
+868 IEEE
-881 KKDDERLSI
+881 KKDGQTGSKQEDTKLAI

>member
-1 MVWHSICKKAIWR
+1 M
-14 FTPNNS
+14 
-20 YIRQH
+20 
-25 TKYTLYIIYMATKF
+25 
-39 SPDMSMILAFSKEE
+39 
-53 ADRLCNNSVSPTHI
+53 
-67 LLAMIRHKENSAV
+67 
-80 KILERLQTN
+80 
-89 LDELKRA
+89 
-96 LEESTK
+96 
-102 GNMTHIMQNL
+102 
-112 NDIDFD
+112 
-118 VNASRVIRLGVLEA
+118 
-132 RLLKT
+132 
-137 DTVDAIH
+137 
-144 VLMAILKANDC
+144 
-155 TAATIMGK
+155 
-163 MGIFYE
+163 
-169 TLSQYVH
+169 
-176 TGRQKSATD
+176 
-185 SDDHTPSEDD
+185 
-195 NIPSPQHMK
+195 
-204 VELVISD
+204 
-211 NSELE
+211 
-216 DNPTLRTEKKS
+216 
-227 KSKTPLLD
+227 LD
-235 NFGTDLTKAAQEKLL
+235 NFGTDLTKAAQENLL

-255 REEEIERVA
+255 RENEIERVA

-276 LIGQP
+276 LIGEP

-291 LAQRIVD
+291 LAQLIVK
-298 HKISRSLW
+298 HRISRSLW

-333 SISTELKNNPDVII
+333 SISNELKNNPNVIV

-388 DEFKKSIEKDGALE
+388 DEFKKTIEKDGALE
-402 RRFQQVQVQ
+402 RRFQKVQVN

-420 ILKNLRNRYEDFH
+420 ILKNLKGRYEDFH
-433 NVSYSDAALEACVK
+433 HVTYTEEALEACVK
-447 LTDRFMNAR
+447 LTGRFMNER

-477 QPMPEIIT
+477 RPLPEKIT
-485 SLEEQINDMQEKKMK
+485 SLEARIKELQAKKMQ
-500 AAEMRNFELAVD
+500 AAQNQNFELAAD
-512 YKEQV
+512 YRDEAKH
-517 ARLQAELKEHKKQ
+517 LQAELDEAQQK
-530 WEDNDH
+530 WEESDAN
-536 RPRLEVN
+536 PRLEVD
-543 ENIVADVVS
+543 ENIVAEVVS
-552 KMTGIPLQRVSQ
+552 KMTGIPVQRVGQ
-564 EENERLRMLKD
+564 EENERLRKLKEI
-575 TLQKKVIGQDEAI
+575 LQKKVIGQDDAV

-604 PKKPIGT
+604 PKRPIGT

-622 TYLTKCLATE
+622 TYLTKCLAEE

-674 ERVKRKPYSIVLLD
+674 ERVRRKPYSIVLLD

-712 GNGITID
+712 GNGNTID

-734 QISEYGNGIGFHS
+734 QINEFGKGIGFHS
-747 AEDIKH
+747 AADNMQNEANYH
-753 NDATYNALVM
+753 SMVM
-763 KALKKQFS
+763 KALSKQFA
-771 PEFLNRLDEIVYFNQ
+771 PEFLNRLDEVVFFSQ
-786 LNENDL
+786 LNADAL

-805 RLHEMGHILN
+805 RVHDMGHILN
-815 VTVAARQLLAK
+815 VTLAARQLLAK

-837 LKRAIQNLLE
+837 LRRAIQNLLE
-847 NPLCEILLQS
+847 NPLCEILLQE
-857 NIAANAHLTAD
+857 NIASDAQLTAD
-868 IESSIDENESEGK
+868 IEEE
-881 KKDDERLSI
+881 KKDGQTGSKQEDTKLAI

>member
-1 MVWHSICKKAIWR
+1 
-14 FTPNNS
+14 
-20 YIRQH
+20 
-25 TKYTLYIIYMATKF
+25 MATKF
-39 SPDMSMILAFSKEE
+39 SPDMSMVLAFSKEE
-53 ADRLCNNSVSPTHI
+53 AERLNNGSVTPSHI
-67 LLAMIRHKENSAV
+67 LLAMLRHKENSAV
-80 KILERLQTN
+80 SVLQKLN
-89 LDELKRA
+89 IDLQVLKRR
-96 LEESTK
+96 LEESTQD
-102 GNMTHIMQNL
+102 NRLLIAPSI
-112 NDIDFD
+112 NDMDFD
-118 VNASRVIRLGVLEA
+118 LNASRVIRLGALEA
-132 RLLKT
+132 RLMHSESI
-137 DTVDAIH
+137 DTIH
-144 VLMAILKANDC
+144 LLLAILKANDC
-155 TAATIMGK
+155 QASNIMSEMNVTYASLAQIAHNNK
-163 MGIFYE
+163 E
-169 TLSQYVH
+169 
-176 TGRQKSATD
+176 QK
-185 SDDHTPSEDD
+185 
-195 NIPSPQHMK
+195 NR
-204 VELVISD
+204 
-211 NSELE
+211 E
-216 DNPTLRTEKKS
+216 DNENKNTDEEAVVEYVTPEEDSPAASGTPRNTS
-227 KSKTPLLD
+227 SDTQTPLLD
-235 NFGTDLTKAAQEKLL
+235 NFGTDLTKAAQENLL

-255 REEEIERVA
+255 RENEIERVA

-276 LIGQP
+276 LIGEP

-291 LAQRIVD
+291 LAQLIVK
-298 HKISRSLW
+298 HRISRSLW

-333 SISTELKNNPDVII
+333 SISNELKNNPNVIV

-388 DEFKKSIEKDGALE
+388 DEFKKTIEKDGALE
-402 RRFQQVQVQ
+402 RRFQKVQVN

-420 ILKNLRNRYEDFH
+420 ILKNLKGRYEDFH
-433 NVSYSDAALEACVK
+433 HVTYTEEALEACVK
-447 LTDRFMNAR
+447 LTGRFMNER

-477 QPMPEIIT
+477 RPLPEKIT
-485 SLEEQINDMQEKKMK
+485 SLEARIKELQAKKMQ
-500 AAEMRNFELAVD
+500 AAQNQNFELAAD
-512 YKEQV
+512 YRDEAKH
-517 ARLQAELKEHKKQ
+517 LQAELDEAQQK
-530 WEDNDH
+530 WEKSDAN
-536 RPRLEVN
+536 PRLEVD
-543 ENIVADVVS
+543 EDIVAEVVS
-552 KMTGIPLQRVSQ
+552 KMTGIPVQRVGQ
-564 EENERLRMLKD
+564 EENERLRKLKEI
-575 TLQKKVIGQDEAI
+575 LQKKVIGQDDAV

-604 PKKPIGT
+604 PKRPIGT

-622 TYLTKCLATE
+622 TYLTKCLAEE

-674 ERVKRKPYSIVLLD
+674 ERVRRKPYSIVLLD

-712 GNGITID
+712 GNGNTID

-734 QISEYGNGIGFHS
+734 QINEFGKGIGFHS
-747 AEDIKH
+747 AADNMQNEANYH
-753 NDATYNALVM
+753 SMVM
-763 KALKKQFS
+763 KALSKQFA
-771 PEFLNRLDEIVYFNQ
+771 PEFLNRLDEVVFFSQ
-786 LNENDL
+786 LNADAL

-805 RLHEMGHILN
+805 RVHDMGHILN
-815 VTVAARQLLAK
+815 VTLAARQLLAK

-837 LKRAIQNLLE
+837 LRRAIQNLLE
-847 NPLCEILLQS
+847 NPLCEILLQE
-857 NIAANAHLTAD
+857 NIASDAQLTAD
-868 IESSIDENESEGK
+868 IEEE
-881 KKDDERLSI
+881 KKDGQTGSKQEDTKLAI

>member
-1 MVWHSICKKAIWR
+1 
-14 FTPNNS
+14 
-20 YIRQH
+20 
-25 TKYTLYIIYMATKF
+25 
-39 SPDMSMILAFSKEE
+39 MSMVLAFSKEE
-53 ADRLCNNSVSPTHI
+53 AERLNNGSVTPSHI
-67 LLAMIRHKENSAV
+67 LLAMLRHKENSAV
-80 KILERLQTN
+80 SVLQKLN
-89 LDELKRA
+89 IDLQVLKRR
-96 LEESTK
+96 LEESTQD
-102 GNMTHIMQNL
+102 NRLLIAPSI
-112 NDIDFD
+112 NDMDFD
-118 VNASRVIRLGVLEA
+118 LNASRVIRLGALEA
-132 RLLKT
+132 RLMHSESI
-137 DTVDAIH
+137 DTIH
-144 VLMAILKANDC
+144 LLLAILKANDC
-155 TAATIMGK
+155 QASNIMSEMNVTYASLAQIAHNNK
-163 MGIFYE
+163 E
-169 TLSQYVH
+169 
-176 TGRQKSATD
+176 QK
-185 SDDHTPSEDD
+185 
-195 NIPSPQHMK
+195 NR
-204 VELVISD
+204 
-211 NSELE
+211 E
-216 DNPTLRTEKKS
+216 DNENKNTDEEAVVEYVTPEEDSPAASSTPRNTS
-227 KSKTPLLD
+227 SDTQTPLLD
-235 NFGTDLTKAAQEKLL
+235 NFGTDLTKAAQENLL

-255 REEEIERVA
+255 RENEIERVA

-276 LIGQP
+276 LIGEP

-291 LAQRIVD
+291 LAQLIVK
-298 HKISRSLW
+298 HRISRSLW

-333 SISTELKNNPDVII
+333 SISNELKNNPNVIV

-388 DEFKKSIEKDGALE
+388 DEFKKTIEKDGALE
-402 RRFQQVQVQ
+402 RRFQKVQVN

-420 ILKNLRNRYEDFH
+420 ILKNLKGRYEDFH
-433 NVSYSDAALEACVK
+433 HVTYTEEALEACVK
-447 LTDRFMNAR
+447 LTGRFMNER

-477 QPMPEIIT
+477 RPLPEKIT
-485 SLEEQINDMQEKKMK
+485 SLEARIKELQAKKMQ
-500 AAEMRNFELAVD
+500 AAQNQNFELAAD
-512 YKEQV
+512 YRDEAKH
-517 ARLQAELKEHKKQ
+517 LQAELDEAQQK
-530 WEDNDH
+530 WEKSDAN
-536 RPRLEVN
+536 PRLEVD
-543 ENIVADVVS
+543 ENIVAEVVS
-552 KMTGIPLQRVSQ
+552 KMTGIPVQRVGQ
-564 EENERLRMLKD
+564 EENERLRKLKEI
-575 TLQKKVIGQDEAI
+575 LQKKVIGQDDAV

-604 PKKPIGT
+604 PKRPIGT

-622 TYLTKCLATE
+622 TYLTKCLAEE

-674 ERVKRKPYSIVLLD
+674 ERVRRKPYSIVLLD

-712 GNGITID
+712 GNGNTID

-734 QISEYGNGIGFHS
+734 QINEFGKGIGFHS
-747 AEDIKH
+747 AADNMQNEANYH
-753 NDATYNALVM
+753 SMVM
-763 KALKKQFS
+763 KALSKQFAH
-771 PEFLNRLDEIVYFNQ
+771 EFLNRLDEVVFFSQ
-786 LNENDL
+786 LNADAL

-805 RLHEMGHILN
+805 RVHDMGHILN
-815 VTVAARQLLAK
+815 VTLAARQLLAK

-837 LKRAIQNLLE
+837 LRRAIQNLLE
-847 NPLCEILLQS
+847 NPLCEILLQE
-857 NIAANAHLTAD
+857 NIASDAQLTAD
-868 IESSIDENESEGK
+868 IEEE
-881 KKDDERLSI
+881 KKDGQTGSKQEDTKLAI

>member
-1 MVWHSICKKAIWR
+1 
-14 FTPNNS
+14 
-20 YIRQH
+20 
-25 TKYTLYIIYMATKF
+25 MATKF
-39 SPDMSMILAFSKEE
+39 SPDMSMVLAFSKEE
-53 ADRLCNNSVSPTHI
+53 AERLNNGSVTPSHI
-67 LLAMIRHKENSAV
+67 LLAMLRHKENSAV
-80 KILERLQTN
+80 SVLQKLN
-89 LDELKRA
+89 IDLQVLKRR
-96 LEESTK
+96 LEESTQD
-102 GNMTHIMQNL
+102 NRLLIAPSI
-112 NDIDFD
+112 NDMDFD
-118 VNASRVIRLGVLEA
+118 LNASRVIRLGALEA
-132 RLLKT
+132 RLMHSESI
-137 DTVDAIH
+137 DTIH
-144 VLMAILKANDC
+144 LLLAILKANDC
-155 TAATIMGK
+155 QASNIMSEMNVTYASLAQIAHNDK
-163 MGIFYE
+163 E
-169 TLSQYVH
+169 
-176 TGRQKSATD
+176 QK
-185 SDDHTPSEDD
+185 
-195 NIPSPQHMK
+195 NR
-204 VELVISD
+204 
-211 NSELE
+211 E
-216 DNPTLRTEKKS
+216 DNENKNTDEEAVVEYVTPEEDSPAASSTPRNTS
-227 KSKTPLLD
+227 SDTQTPLLD
-235 NFGTDLTKAAQEKLL
+235 NFGTDLTKAAQESLL

-255 REEEIERVA
+255 RENEIERVA

-276 LIGQP
+276 LIGEP

-291 LAQRIVD
+291 LAQLIVK
-298 HKISRSLW
+298 HRISRSLW

-333 SISTELKNNPDVII
+333 SISNELKNNPNVIV

-388 DEFKKSIEKDGALE
+388 DEFKKTIEKDGALE
-402 RRFQQVQVQ
+402 RRFQKVQVN

-420 ILKNLRNRYEDFH
+420 ILKNLKGRYEDFH
-433 NVSYSDAALEACVK
+433 HVTYTEEALEACVK
-447 LTDRFMNAR
+447 LTGRFMNER

-477 QPMPEIIT
+477 RPLPEKIT
-485 SLEEQINDMQEKKMK
+485 SLEARIKELQAKKMQ
-500 AAEMRNFELAVD
+500 AAQNQNFELAAD
-512 YKEQV
+512 YRDEAKH
-517 ARLQAELKEHKKQ
+517 LQAELDEAQQK
-530 WEDNDH
+530 WEKSDAN
-536 RPRLEVN
+536 PRLEVD
-543 ENIVADVVS
+543 ENIVAEVVS
-552 KMTGIPLQRVSQ
+552 KMTGIPVQRVGQ
-564 EENERLRMLKD
+564 EENERLRKLKEI
-575 TLQKKVIGQDEAI
+575 LQKKVIGQDDAV

-604 PKKPIGT
+604 PKRPIGT

-622 TYLTKCLATE
+622 TYLTKCLAEE

-674 ERVKRKPYSIVLLD
+674 ERVRRKPYSIVLLD

-712 GNGITID
+712 GNGNTID

-734 QISEYGNGIGFHS
+734 QINEFGKGIGFHS
-747 AEDIKH
+747 AADNLQNEANYH
-753 NDATYNALVM
+753 SMVM
-763 KALKKQFS
+763 KALSKQFA
-771 PEFLNRLDEIVYFNQ
+771 PEFLNRLDEVVFFSQ
-786 LNENDL
+786 LNADAL

-805 RLHEMGHILN
+805 RVHDMGHILN
-815 VTVAARQLLAK
+815 VTLAARQLLAK

-837 LKRAIQNLLE
+837 LRRAIQNLLE
-847 NPLCEILLQS
+847 NPLCEILLQE
-857 NIAANAHLTAD
+857 NIASDAQLTAD
-868 IESSIDENESEGK
+868 IEEE
-881 KKDDERLSI
+881 KKDGQTGSKQEDTKLAI

>member
-1 MVWHSICKKAIWR
+1 
-14 FTPNNS
+14 
-20 YIRQH
+20 
-25 TKYTLYIIYMATKF
+25 MATKF
-39 SPDMSMILAFSKEE
+39 SPDMSMVLAFSKEE
-53 ADRLCNNSVSPTHI
+53 AERLNNGSVTPSHI
-67 LLAMIRHKENSAV
+67 LLAMLRHKENSAV
-80 KILERLQTN
+80 SVLQKLN
-89 LDELKRA
+89 IDLQVLKRR
-96 LEESTK
+96 LEESTQD
-102 GNMTHIMQNL
+102 NRLLIAPSI
-112 NDIDFD
+112 NDMDFD
-118 VNASRVIRLGVLEA
+118 LNASRVIRLGALEA
-132 RLLKT
+132 RLMHSESI
-137 DTVDAIH
+137 DTIH
-144 VLMAILKANDC
+144 LLLAILKANDC
-155 TAATIMGK
+155 QASNIMSEMNVTYASLAQIAHNNK
-163 MGIFYE
+163 E
-169 TLSQYVH
+169 
-176 TGRQKSATD
+176 QK
-185 SDDHTPSEDD
+185 
-195 NIPSPQHMK
+195 NR
-204 VELVISD
+204 
-211 NSELE
+211 E
-216 DNPTLRTEKKS
+216 DNENKNTDEEAVVEYVTPEEDSPTASSTPRNTS
-227 KSKTPLLD
+227 SDTQTPLLD
-235 NFGTDLTKAAQEKLL
+235 NFGTDLTKAAQENLL

-255 REEEIERVA
+255 RENEIERVA

-276 LIGQP
+276 LIGEP

-291 LAQRIVD
+291 LAQLIVK
-298 HKISRSLW
+298 HRISRSLW

-333 SISTELKNNPDVII
+333 SISNELKNNPNVIV

-388 DEFKKSIEKDGALE
+388 DEFKKTIEKDGALE
-402 RRFQQVQVQ
+402 RRFQKVQVN

-420 ILKNLRNRYEDFH
+420 ILKNLKGRYEDFH
-433 NVSYSDAALEACVK
+433 HVTYTEEALEACVK
-447 LTDRFMNAR
+447 LTGRFINER

-477 QPMPEIIT
+477 RPLPEKIT
-485 SLEEQINDMQEKKMK
+485 SLEARIKELQAKKMQ
-500 AAEMRNFELAVD
+500 AAQNQNFELAAD
-512 YKEQV
+512 YRDEAKH
-517 ARLQAELKEHKKQ
+517 LQAELDEAQQK
-530 WEDNDH
+530 WEKSDAN
-536 RPRLEVN
+536 PRLEVD
-543 ENIVADVVS
+543 EDIVAEVVS
-552 KMTGIPLQRVSQ
+552 KMTGIPVQRVGQ
-564 EENERLRMLKD
+564 EENERLRKLKEI
-575 TLQKKVIGQDEAI
+575 LLKKVIGQDDAV

-604 PKKPIGT
+604 PKRPIGT

-622 TYLTKCLATE
+622 TYLTKCLAEE

-674 ERVKRKPYSIVLLD
+674 ERVRRKPYSIVLLD

-712 GNGITID
+712 GNGNTID

-734 QISEYGNGIGFHS
+734 QINEFGKGIGFHS
-747 AEDIKH
+747 AADNMQNEANYH
-753 NDATYNALVM
+753 SMVM
-763 KALKKQFS
+763 KALSKQFA
-771 PEFLNRLDEIVYFNQ
+771 PEFLNRLDEVVFFSQ
-786 LNENDL
+786 LNADAL

-805 RLHEMGHILN
+805 RVHDMGHILN
-815 VTVAARQLLAK
+815 VTLAARQLLAK

-837 LKRAIQNLLE
+837 LRRAIQNLLE
-847 NPLCEILLQS
+847 NPLCEILLQE
-857 NIAANAHLTAD
+857 NIASDAQLTAD
-868 IESSIDENESEGK
+868 IEKE
-881 KKDDERLSI
+881 KKDGQTGSKQEDTRLAI

>member
-1 MVWHSICKKAIWR
+1 
-14 FTPNNS
+14 
-20 YIRQH
+20 
-25 TKYTLYIIYMATKF
+25 MATKF
-39 SPDMSMILAFSKEE
+39 SPDMSMVLAFSKEE
-53 ADRLCNNSVSPTHI
+53 AERLNNGSVTPSHI
-67 LLAMIRHKENSAV
+67 LLAMLRHKENSAV
-80 KILERLQTN
+80 SVLQKLN
-89 LDELKRA
+89 IDLQVLKRR
-96 LEESTK
+96 LEESTQD
-102 GNMTHIMQNL
+102 NRLLIAPSI
-112 NDIDFD
+112 NDMDFD
-118 VNASRVIRLGVLEA
+118 LNASRVIRLGALEA
-132 RLLKT
+132 RLMHSESI
-137 DTVDAIH
+137 DTIH
-144 VLMAILKANDC
+144 LLLAILKANDC
-155 TAATIMGK
+155 QASNIMSEMNVTYASLAQIAHNNK
-163 MGIFYE
+163 E
-169 TLSQYVH
+169 
-176 TGRQKSATD
+176 QK
-185 SDDHTPSEDD
+185 
-195 NIPSPQHMK
+195 NR
-204 VELVISD
+204 
-211 NSELE
+211 E
-216 DNPTLRTEKKS
+216 DNENKNTDEEAVVEYVTPEEDSPAASSTPRNTS
-227 KSKTPLLD
+227 SDTQTPLLD
-235 NFGTDLTKAAQEKLL
+235 NFGTDLTKAAQENLL

-255 REEEIERVA
+255 RENEIERVA

-276 LIGQP
+276 LIGEP

-291 LAQRIVD
+291 LAQLIVK
-298 HKISRSLW
+298 HRISRSLW

-333 SISTELKNNPDVII
+333 SISNELKNNPNVIV

-388 DEFKKSIEKDGALE
+388 DEFKKTIEKDGALE
-402 RRFQQVQVQ
+402 RRFQKVQVN

-420 ILKNLRNRYEDFH
+420 ILKNLKGRYEDFH
-433 NVSYSDAALEACVK
+433 HVTYTEEALEACVK
-447 LTDRFMNAR
+447 LTGRFMNER

-477 QPMPEIIT
+477 RPLPEKIT
-485 SLEEQINDMQEKKMK
+485 SLEARIKELQAKKMQ
-500 AAEMRNFELAVD
+500 AAQNQNFELAAD
-512 YKEQV
+512 YRDEAKH
-517 ARLQAELKEHKKQ
+517 LQAKLDEAQQK
-530 WEDNDH
+530 WEKSDAN
-536 RPRLEVN
+536 PRLEVD
-543 ENIVADVVS
+543 ENIVAEVVS
-552 KMTGIPLQRVSQ
+552 KMTGIPVQRVGQ
-564 EENERLRMLKD
+564 EENERLRKLKEI
-575 TLQKKVIGQDEAI
+575 LLKKVIGQDDAV

-604 PKKPIGT
+604 PKRPIGT

-622 TYLTKCLATE
+622 TYLTKCLAEE

-674 ERVKRKPYSIVLLD
+674 ERVRRKPYSIVLLD

-712 GNGITID
+712 GNGNTID

-734 QISEYGNGIGFHS
+734 QINEFGKGIGFHS
-747 AEDIKH
+747 AADNMQNEANYH
-753 NDATYNALVM
+753 SMVM
-763 KALKKQFS
+763 KALSKQFA
-771 PEFLNRLDEIVYFNQ
+771 PEFLNRLDEVVFFSQ
-786 LNENDL
+786 LNADAL

-805 RLHEMGHILN
+805 RVHDMGHILN
-815 VTVAARQLLAK
+815 VTLAARQLLAK

-837 LKRAIQNLLE
+837 LRRAIQNLLE
-847 NPLCEILLQS
+847 NPLCEILLQENVAS
-857 NIAANAHLTAD
+857 DAQLTAD
-868 IESSIDENESEGK
+868 IEEE
-881 KKDDERLSI
+881 KKDGQTGSKQEDTKLAI

>member
-1 MVWHSICKKAIWR
+1 
-14 FTPNNS
+14 
-20 YIRQH
+20 
-25 TKYTLYIIYMATKF
+25 MATKF
-39 SPDMSMILAFSKEE
+39 SPDMSMVLAFSKEE
-53 ADRLCNNSVSPTHI
+53 AERLNNGSVTPSHI
-67 LLAMIRHKENSAV
+67 LLAMLRHKENSAV
-80 KILERLQTN
+80 SVLQKLN
-89 LDELKRA
+89 IDLQVLKRR
-96 LEESTK
+96 LEESTQD
-102 GNMTHIMQNL
+102 NRLLIAPSI
-112 NDIDFD
+112 NDMDFD
-118 VNASRVIRLGVLEA
+118 LNASRVIRLGALEA
-132 RLLKT
+132 RLMHSESI
-137 DTVDAIH
+137 DTIH
-144 VLMAILKANDC
+144 LLLAILKANDC
-155 TAATIMGK
+155 QASNIMSEMNVTYASLAQIAHNNK
-163 MGIFYE
+163 E
-169 TLSQYVH
+169 
-176 TGRQKSATD
+176 QK
-185 SDDHTPSEDD
+185 
-195 NIPSPQHMK
+195 NR
-204 VELVISD
+204 
-211 NSELE
+211 E
-216 DNPTLRTEKKS
+216 DNENKNTDEEAVVEYVTPEEDSPAASSTPRNTS
-227 KSKTPLLD
+227 SDTQTPLLD
-235 NFGTDLTKAAQEKLL
+235 NFGTDLTKAAQENLL

-255 REEEIERVA
+255 RENEIERVA

-276 LIGQP
+276 LIGEP

-291 LAQRIVD
+291 LAQLIVK
-298 HKISRSLW
+298 HRISRSLW

-333 SISTELKNNPDVII
+333 SISNELKNNPNVIV

-388 DEFKKSIEKDGALE
+388 DEFKKTIEKDGALE
-402 RRFQQVQVQ
+402 RRFQKVQVN

-420 ILKNLRNRYEDFH
+420 ILKNLKGRYEDFH
-433 NVSYSDAALEACVK
+433 HVTYTEEAPEACVK
-447 LTDRFMNAR
+447 LTGRFMNER

-477 QPMPEIIT
+477 RPLPEKIT
-485 SLEEQINDMQEKKMK
+485 SLEARIKELQAKKMQ
-500 AAEMRNFELAVD
+500 AAQNQNFELAAD
-512 YKEQV
+512 YRDEAKH
-517 ARLQAELKEHKKQ
+517 LQAELDEAQQK
-530 WEDNDH
+530 WEKSDAN
-536 RPRLEVN
+536 PRLEVD
-543 ENIVADVVS
+543 ENIVAEVVS
-552 KMTGIPLQRVSQ
+552 KMTGIPVQRVGQ
-564 EENERLRMLKD
+564 EENERLRKLKEI
-575 TLQKKVIGQDEAI
+575 LLKKVIGQDDAV

-604 PKKPIGT
+604 PKRPIGT

-622 TYLTKCLATE
+622 TYLTKCLAEE

-674 ERVKRKPYSIVLLD
+674 ERVRRKPYSIVLLD

-712 GNGITID
+712 GNGNTID

-734 QISEYGNGIGFHS
+734 QINEFGKGIGFHS
-747 AEDIKH
+747 AADNMQNEANYH
-753 NDATYNALVM
+753 SMVM
-763 KALKKQFS
+763 KALSKQFA
-771 PEFLNRLDEIVYFNQ
+771 PEFLNRLDEVVFFSQ
-786 LNENDL
+786 LNADAL

-805 RLHEMGHILN
+805 RVHDMGHILN
-815 VTVAARQLLAK
+815 VTLAARQLLAK

-837 LKRAIQNLLE
+837 LRRAIQNLLE
-847 NPLCEILLQS
+847 NPLCEILLQE
-857 NIAANAHLTAD
+857 NIASDAQLTAD
-868 IESSIDENESEGK
+868 IEEE
-881 KKDDERLSI
+881 KKDGQTGSKQEDTKLAI

>member
-1 MVWHSICKKAIWR
+1 
-14 FTPNNS
+14 
-20 YIRQH
+20 
-25 TKYTLYIIYMATKF
+25 MATKF
-39 SPDMSMILAFSKEE
+39 SPDMSMVLAFSKEE
-53 ADRLCNNSVSPTHI
+53 AERLNNGSVTPSHI
-67 LLAMIRHKENSAV
+67 LLAMLRHKENSAV
-80 KILERLQTN
+80 SVLQKLN
-89 LDELKRA
+89 IDLQVLKRR
-96 LEESTK
+96 LEESTQD
-102 GNMTHIMQNL
+102 NRLLIAPSI
-112 NDIDFD
+112 NDMDFD
-118 VNASRVIRLGVLEA
+118 LNASRVIRLGALEA
-132 RLLKT
+132 RLMHSESI
-137 DTVDAIH
+137 DTIH
-144 VLMAILKANDC
+144 LLLAILKANDC
-155 TAATIMGK
+155 QASNIMSEMNVTYASLAQIAHNNK
-163 MGIFYE
+163 E
-169 TLSQYVH
+169 
-176 TGRQKSATD
+176 QK
-185 SDDHTPSEDD
+185 
-195 NIPSPQHMK
+195 NR
-204 VELVISD
+204 
-211 NSELE
+211 E
-216 DNPTLRTEKKS
+216 DNENKNTDEEAVVEYVTPEEDSPAASSTPRNTS
-227 KSKTPLLD
+227 SDTQTPLLD
-235 NFGTDLTKAAQEKLL
+235 NFGTDLTKAAQENLL

-255 REEEIERVA
+255 RENEIERVA

-276 LIGQP
+276 LIGEP

-291 LAQRIVD
+291 LAQLIVK
-298 HKISRSLW
+298 HRISRSLW

-333 SISTELKNNPDVII
+333 SISNELKNNPNVIV

-388 DEFKKSIEKDGALE
+388 DEFKKTIEKDGALE
-402 RRFQQVQVQ
+402 RRFQKVQVN

-420 ILKNLRNRYEDFH
+420 ILKNLKGRYEDFH
-433 NVSYSDAALEACVK
+433 HVTYTEEALEACVK
-447 LTDRFMNAR
+447 LTGRFMNER

-477 QPMPEIIT
+477 RPLPEKIT
-485 SLEEQINDMQEKKMK
+485 SLEARIKELQAKKMQ
-500 AAEMRNFELAVD
+500 AAQNQNFELAAD
-512 YKEQV
+512 YRDEAKH
-517 ARLQAELKEHKKQ
+517 LQAELDEAQQK
-530 WEDNDH
+530 WEESDAN
-536 RPRLEVN
+536 PRLEVD
-543 ENIVADVVS
+543 ENIVAEVVS
-552 KMTGIPLQRVSQ
+552 KMTGIPVQRVGQ
-564 EENERLRMLKD
+564 EENERLRKLKEI
-575 TLQKKVIGQDEAI
+575 LQKKVIGQDDAV

-604 PKKPIGT
+604 PKRPIGT

-622 TYLTKCLATE
+622 TYLTKCLAEE

-674 ERVKRKPYSIVLLD
+674 ERVRRKPYSIVLLD

-712 GNGITID
+712 GNGNTID

-734 QISEYGNGIGFHS
+734 QINEFGKGIGFHS
-747 AEDIKH
+747 AADNLQNEANYH
-753 NDATYNALVM
+753 SMVM
-763 KALKKQFS
+763 KALSKQFA
-771 PEFLNRLDEIVYFNQ
+771 PEFLNRLDEVVFFSQ
-786 LNENDL
+786 LNADAL

-805 RLHEMGHILN
+805 RVHDMGHILN
-815 VTVAARQLLAK
+815 VTLAARQLLAK

-837 LKRAIQNLLE
+837 LRRAIQNLLE
-847 NPLCEILLQS
+847 NPLCEILLQE
-857 NIAANAHLTAD
+857 NIASDAQLTAD
-868 IESSIDENESEGK
+868 IEEE
-881 KKDDERLSI
+881 KKDGQTGSKQEDTKLAI

>member
-1 MVWHSICKKAIWR
+1 
-14 FTPNNS
+14 
-20 YIRQH
+20 
-25 TKYTLYIIYMATKF
+25 MATKF
-39 SPDMSMILAFSKEE
+39 SPDMSMVLAFSKEE
-53 ADRLCNNSVSPTHI
+53 AERLNNGSVTPSHI
-67 LLAMIRHKENSAV
+67 LLAMLRHKENSAV
-80 KILERLQTN
+80 SVLQKLN
-89 LDELKRA
+89 IDLQVLKRR
-96 LEESTK
+96 LEESTQD
-102 GNMTHIMQNL
+102 NRLLIAPSI
-112 NDIDFD
+112 NDMDFD
-118 VNASRVIRLGVLEA
+118 LNASRVIRLGALEA
-132 RLLKT
+132 RLMHSESI
-137 DTVDAIH
+137 DTIH
-144 VLMAILKANDC
+144 LLLAILKANDC
-155 TAATIMGK
+155 QASNIMSEMNVTYASLAQIAHNDK
-163 MGIFYE
+163 E
-169 TLSQYVH
+169 
-176 TGRQKSATD
+176 QK
-185 SDDHTPSEDD
+185 
-195 NIPSPQHMK
+195 NR
-204 VELVISD
+204 
-211 NSELE
+211 E
-216 DNPTLRTEKKS
+216 DNENKNTDEEAVVEYVTPEEDSPAASSTPRNTS
-227 KSKTPLLD
+227 SDTQTPLLD
-235 NFGTDLTKAAQEKLL
+235 NFGTDLTKAAQENLL

-255 REEEIERVA
+255 RENEIERVA

-276 LIGQP
+276 LIGEP

-291 LAQRIVD
+291 LAQLIVK
-298 HKISRSLW
+298 HRISRSLW

-333 SISTELKNNPDVII
+333 SISNELKNNPNVIV

-388 DEFKKSIEKDGALE
+388 DEFKKTIEKDGALE
-402 RRFQQVQVQ
+402 RRFQKVQVN

-420 ILKNLRNRYEDFH
+420 ILKNLKGRYEDFH
-433 NVSYSDAALEACVK
+433 HVTYTEEALEACVK
-447 LTDRFMNAR
+447 LTGRFMNER

-477 QPMPEIIT
+477 RPLPEKIT
-485 SLEEQINDMQEKKMK
+485 SLEARIKELQAKKMQ
-500 AAEMRNFELAVD
+500 AAQNQNFELAAD
-512 YKEQV
+512 YRDEAKH
-517 ARLQAELKEHKKQ
+517 LQAELDEAQQK
-530 WEDNDH
+530 WERSDAN
-536 RPRLEVN
+536 PRLEVD
-543 ENIVADVVS
+543 ENIVAEVVS
-552 KMTGIPLQRVSQ
+552 KMTGIPVQRVGQ
-564 EENERLRMLKD
+564 EENERLRKLKEI
-575 TLQKKVIGQDEAI
+575 LLKKVIGQDDAV

-604 PKKPIGT
+604 PKRPIGT

-622 TYLTKCLATE
+622 TYLTKCLAEE

-674 ERVKRKPYSIVLLD
+674 ERVRRKPYSIVLLD

-712 GNGITID
+712 GNGNTID

-734 QISEYGNGIGFHS
+734 QINEFGKGIGFHS
-747 AEDIKH
+747 AADNMQNEANYH
-753 NDATYNALVM
+753 SMVM
-763 KALKKQFS
+763 KALSKQFA
-771 PEFLNRLDEIVYFNQ
+771 PEFLNRLDEVVFFSQ
-786 LNENDL
+786 LNADAL

-805 RLHEMGHILN
+805 RVHDMGHILN
-815 VTVAARQLLAK
+815 VTLAARQLLAK

-837 LKRAIQNLLE
+837 LRRAIQNLLE
-847 NPLCEILLQS
+847 NPLCEILLQE
-857 NIAANAHLTAD
+857 NIASDAQLTAD
-868 IESSIDENESEGK
+868 IEEE
-881 KKDDERLSI
+881 KKDGQTGSKQEDTKLAI